1 MQADGTV
8 LIDTEIDTS
17 GMKPGTKEVEAAVR
31 RMANGIDDLGKKSEI
46 AVQKQAAAF
55 AKLNNQFAAQEQ
67 KVKKLR
73 EELETYAET
82 RVPTQNYIDLYK
94 QIDEATKKL
103 VNLTARQEKFLNTGG
118 KTNSNAYKKMQY
130 DIDRLRETLK
140 DLNEEKNDLVKSGGA
155 FTFGKDTD
163 KFSQMSDKYAAEAE
177 KLKQMNES
185 LGTSYSRVKNEF
197 DEYKKRLLGVND
209 ASKKATKSTKKL
221 GNQMDKSKKSTKK
234 LGNQMDKSK
243 KPAKKFGDALAGVV
257 RRLVLFRLLRSAIS
271 AAFRSAKE
279 GFQDLAQYS
288 PATNAAISMLLSQ
301 MTQLKNTFA
310 TAFSPILEA
319 AAPALS
325 KFISLIIQAV
335 NWTAQLAAALTGKDT
350 YVKATEVEEDYGAA
364 LKDSNKE
371 LQKKDKL
378 NKKILFSFDQLIQ
391 AQKDSDSSSNSYVG
405 PTPDQMFKTEEVSN
419 NVKLQA
425 DAIKKNL
432 AGIFDPLKKSWE
444 ENGPVVTAAVKEAFG
459 AIKQL
464 ASDVAASFIQV
475 WNTEGYGKKITDD
488 LLITVANLALTV
500 AGLVTQFDKAWVSGD
515 MGTNIIRNLCDIIL
529 IFTGFLREASESI
542 KNWAN
547 DLDFTPLLTSF
558 NSILSA
564 IKPIAK
570 TVTDVLLALLNKAL
584 LPIAKWAVEQ
594 AIPATFDLIAAA
606 LEALN
611 AVIQGLKPFATWL
624 WDDFLQPLGEWTGQV
639 IINALKKITDLLKT
653 FSDWIT
659 DNKEAIEWI
668 TVAVIAF
675 FAAWKWIQFVNGA
688 LKMIDTLSALSKAL
702 GMVDYEMGLIAVSIG
717 AIIAVAYELYKNWD
731 KMTPGE
737 QVSSGLLALAMAAGV
752 LAVAL
757 GAISGPLGAGVIAAS
772 LVAGVAAAKIAIDAG
787 KRTVESQ
794 STTRGS
800 HGGGSR
806 AYSAYQT
813 PAVAASYSMPRL
825 ATGTVVPPRAGE
837 FAAILGD
844 NKHETEV
851 VSPLSTMKQA
861 LKEALEET
869 GMSGNR
875 DIHIDLVLNDQKFAS
890 AVYKANNQEKQRVGV
905 RMVTQNG

>member
-55 AKLNNQFAAQEQ
+55 AKLNNQYAAQEQ

-73 EELETYAET
+73 EELESYAET
-82 RVPTQNYIDLYK
+82 KIPTQEYLEIQT
-94 QIDEATKKL
+94 QIEKTEQKL
-103 VNLTARQEKFLNTGG
+103 SSLTERQQKFLDTGG
-118 KTNSNAYKKMQY
+118 KSNSSAYKKMQY
-130 DIDRLRETLK
+130 DIDQLTNTLKYAQGELK
-140 DLNEEKNDLVKSGGA
+140 DLEDSGSA
-155 FTFGKDTD
+155 FTLGKDTD
-163 KFSQMSDKYAAEAE
+163 KFAKMSDKYATEAE

-185 LGTSYSRVKNEF
+185 LGASYSRVKNEF
-197 DEYKKRLLGVND
+197 DEYKKRLLGVDD
-209 ASKKATKSTKKL
+209 ASKKAA
-221 GNQMDKSKKSTKK
+221 KSTKK

-243 KPAKKFGDALAGVV
+243 KPAKKFGDALSGVV
-257 RRLVLFRLLRSAIS
+257 RRMVLFRLLRSAIS
-271 AAFRSAKE
+271 TAFRSAKE
-279 GFQDLAQYS
+279 GMENLAQYS
-288 PATNAAISMLLSQ
+288 PAANVAISMLLSQ
-301 MTQLKNTFA
+301 MTQLKNAFA

-325 KFISLIIQAV
+325 KFIGLIIQAV

-350 YVKATEVEEDYGAA
+350 YVKATAVEEDYGAA

-432 AGIFDPLKKSWE
+432 EGIFDPLKKSWE
-444 ENGPVVTAAVKEAFG
+444 ENGPVVTEAVKTAFG

-464 ASDVAASFIQV
+464 AGDVSASFMQV
-475 WNTEGYGKKITDD
+475 WNTEGYGKRITDD

-500 AGLVTQFDKAWVSGD
+500 AGLVTQFDRAWVSGD
-515 MGTNIIRNLCDIIL
+515 AGTNIIRNLCDILL

-558 NSILSA
+558 NAILSA

-570 TVTDVLLALLNKAL
+570 TVTDALLALLNKAL

-594 AIPATFDLIAAA
+594 AIPAVFDLIAAA
-606 LEALN
+606 LESLGAIID
-611 AVIQGLKPFATWL
+611 ALKPYAIWL
-624 WDDFLQPLGEWTGQV
+624 WDDFLQPVGKWTGEV
-639 IINALKKITDLLKT
+639 IISALKQITTWLKK
-653 FSDWIT
+653 FSDWISQNSGVVENMT
-659 DNKEAIEWI
+659 QVI
-668 TVAVIAF
+668 IAF
-675 FAAWKWIQFVNGA
+675 FAAWAFVKFVTGITELIA
-688 LKMIDTLSALSKAL
+688 SIGRFAKAL
-702 GMVDYEMGLIAVSIG
+702 IVLMSTGIGPVVIALGSIITLIGTLAR
-717 AIIAVAYELYKNWD
+717 NWD
-731 KMTPGE
+731 KMTPKE
-737 QVSSGLLALAMAAGV
+737 KVISGILALAAAVGV
-752 LAVAL
+752 LAVAM
-757 GAISGPLGAGVIAAS
+757 GAVAGGVGAVVVAGSIA
-772 LVAGVAAAKIAIDAG
+772 AGVASALIAINAG
-787 KRTVESQ
+787 KRAS
-794 STTRGS
+794 SSYGS
-800 HGGGSR
+800 SGGGGYSR
-806 AYSAYQT
+806 YSAYQT

-844 NKHETEV
+844 NKRETEV

-869 GMSGNR
+869 GMNGGNR

-890 AVYKANNQEKQRVGV
+890 AVYKANNQERQRVGV

>member
-55 AKLNNQFAAQEQ
+55 AKLNNQYAAQEQ

-73 EELETYAET
+73 EELEAYAET
-82 RVPTQNYIDLYK
+82 KIPTQEYLEVQA
-94 QIDEATKKL
+94 QIEKTEQKL
-103 VNLTARQEKFLNTGG
+103 SALTERQEKFLDTGG
-118 KTNSNAYKKMQY
+118 KSNSSAYKKMQY
-130 DIDRLRETLK
+130 DIDQLTNTLK
-140 DLNEEKNDLVKSGGA
+140 YAQGELKDMEDSGSA
-155 FTFGKDTD
+155 FTLGKDTD
-163 KFSQMSDKYAAEAE
+163 KFAKMSDKYATEVE

-185 LGTSYSRVKNEF
+185 LGASYSRVKNEF
-197 DEYKKRLLGVND
+197 DEYKKRLLGVDD
-209 ASKKATKSTKKL
+209 ASKKAA
-221 GNQMDKSKKSTKK
+221 KSTKK

-243 KPAKKFGDALAGVV
+243 KPAKKFGDALSGVV
-257 RRLVLFRLLRSAIS
+257 RRMVLFRLLRSAIS
-271 AAFRSAKE
+271 TAFRSAKE
-279 GFQDLAQYS
+279 GMENLAQYS
-288 PATNAAISMLLSQ
+288 PAANVAISMLLSQ
-301 MTQLKNTFA
+301 MTQLKNAFA

-325 KFISLIIQAV
+325 KFIGLIIQAV

-350 YVKATEVEEDYGAA
+350 YVKATAVEEDYGAA

-391 AQKDSDSSSNSYVG
+391 SQKDSDSSSNSYVG

-432 AGIFDPLKKSWE
+432 EGIFDPLKKSWE
-444 ENGPVVTAAVKEAFG
+444 ENGPVVTEAVKTAFG

-464 ASDVAASFIQV
+464 AGDVSASFMQV
-475 WNTEGYGKKITDD
+475 WNTEGYGKRITDD

-500 AGLVTQFDKAWVSGD
+500 AGLVTQFDRAWVSGD
-515 MGTNIIRNLCDIIL
+515 AGTNIIRNLCDILL

-558 NSILSA
+558 NAILSA

-570 TVTDVLLALLNKAL
+570 TVTDALLALLNKAL

-594 AIPATFDLIAAA
+594 AIPAVFDLIAAA
-606 LEALN
+606 LESLGAIID
-611 AVIQGLKPFATWL
+611 ALKPYAIWL
-624 WDDFLQPLGEWTGQV
+624 WDDFLQPVGKWTGEV
-639 IINALKKITDLLKT
+639 IISALKQITTWLKK
-653 FSDWIT
+653 FSDWISQ
-659 DNKEAIEWI
+659 NSGVVENI
-668 TVAVIAF
+668 TQVIIAF
-675 FAAWKWIQFVNGA
+675 FAAWAFVKIVTGITELIA
-688 LKMIDTLSALSKAL
+688 SIGRFAKAL
-702 GMVDYEMGLIAVSIG
+702 IVLMSTGIGPVVIALGSIITLIGTLAR
-717 AIIAVAYELYKNWD
+717 NWD
-731 KMTPGE
+731 KMTPKE
-737 QVSSGLLALAMAAGV
+737 KVISGILALAAAVGV
-752 LAVAL
+752 LAVAM
-757 GAISGPLGAGVIAAS
+757 GAVAGGVGAVVVAGSIA
-772 LVAGVAAAKIAIDAG
+772 AGVASALIAINAG
-787 KRTVESQ
+787 KRAS
-794 STTRGS
+794 SSYGS
-800 HGGGSR
+800 SGGGGYSR
-806 AYSAYQT
+806 YSAYQT

-844 NKHETEV
+844 NKRETEV

-869 GMSGNR
+869 GMNGGNR

-890 AVYKANNQEKQRVGV
+890 AVYKANNQERQRVGV

>member
-55 AKLNNQFAAQEQ
+55 AKLNNQYAAQEQ

-73 EELETYAET
+73 EELEAYAET
-82 RVPTQNYIDLYK
+82 KIPTQEYLEIQT
-94 QIDEATKKL
+94 QIEKTEQKL
-103 VNLTARQEKFLNTGG
+103 SALTERQEKFLDTGG
-118 KTNSNAYKKMQY
+118 KSNSSAYKKMQY
-130 DIDRLRETLK
+130 DIDQLTNTLKYAQGELK
-140 DLNEEKNDLVKSGGA
+140 DLEDSGSA
-155 FTFGKDTD
+155 FTLGKDTD
-163 KFSQMSDKYAAEAE
+163 KFAKMSDKYAAETE

-185 LGTSYSRVKNEF
+185 LGASYSRVKNEF
-197 DEYKKRLLGVND
+197 DEYKKRLLGVNS
-209 ASKKATKSTKKL
+209 ATKKTAKSTKSLNSQLKKGSKSAKNF
-221 GNQMDKSKKSTKK
+221 GN
-234 LGNQMDKSK
+234 
-243 KPAKKFGDALAGVV
+243 ALTGFF
-257 RRLVLFRLLRSAIS
+257 RRFILLRLIRSAV
-271 AAFRSAKE
+271 AAVFRSLKE
-279 GFQDLAQYS
+279 GFQNLVQYS
-288 PATNAAISMLLSQ
+288 PATNAAASMLLSSL
-301 MTQLKNTFA
+301 TQLKNAFA

-325 KFISLIIQAV
+325 KFIGLIIQAV

-350 YVKATEVEEDYGAA
+350 YVKATAVEEDYGAA

-391 AQKDSDSSSNSYVG
+391 AQKDSDSSSNTYVG

-432 AGIFDPLKKSWE
+432 EGLFDPLKKSWE
-444 ENGPVVTAAVKEAFG
+444 ENGPVVTEAVKTAFG

-464 ASDVAASFIQV
+464 ASDVSASFMQV
-475 WNTEGYGKKITDD
+475 WNTEGYGKRITDN
-488 LLITVANLALTV
+488 LLVTVANLALTV
-500 AGLVTQFDKAWVSGD
+500 AGLVTQFDRAWVSGD
-515 MGTNIIRNLCDIIL
+515 TGTNIIRNLCDIIL
-529 IFTGFLREASESI
+529 IFTGFLRDASESI

-558 NSILSA
+558 NAILSA

-570 TVTDVLLALLNKAL
+570 TVTDALLALLNKAL

-594 AIPATFDLIAAA
+594 AIPAVFDLIAAA
-606 LEALN
+606 LEALG
-611 AVIQGLKPFATWL
+611 AIIDALKPYAIWL
-624 WDDFLQPLGEWTGQV
+624 WDDFLQPVGKWTGEVIISALKQITTWLKKFSEWISQNSGVVENMTQV
-639 IINALKKITDLLKT
+639 IIAFFTAWAFVKFVTGIAELITSIGRFAKALIVLMSTGI
-653 FSDWIT
+653 SP
-659 DNKEAIEWI
+659 
-668 TVAVIAF
+668 VVIALGS
-675 FAAWKWIQFVNGA
+675 I
-688 LKMIDTLSALSKAL
+688 ITL
-702 GMVDYEMGLIAVSIG
+702 IG
-717 AIIAVAYELYKNWD
+717 TLARNWD
-731 KMTPGE
+731 KMTPKE
-737 QVSSGLLALAMAAGV
+737 KVISGILALAAAVGV
-752 LAVAL
+752 LAVAM
-757 GAISGPLGAGVIAAS
+757 GAVAGGVGAVVVAGSIA
-772 LVAGVAAAKIAIDAG
+772 AGVASALIAINAG
-787 KRTVESQ
+787 KRAS
-794 STTRGS
+794 SSYGS
-800 HGGGSR
+800 YGGGSYSR
-806 AYSAYQT
+806 YSAYQT

-869 GMSGNR
+869 GMSGGNR

-890 AVYKANNQEKQRVGV
+890 AVYKANNQERQRVGV

>member
-8 LIDTEIDTS
+8 IIDTEIDTS

-55 AKLNNQFAAQEQ
+55 AKLNTQYAAQEQ

-73 EELETYAET
+73 EELEAYAET
-82 RVPTQNYIDLYK
+82 KIPTQEYLEIQA
-94 QIDEATKKL
+94 QIEKTEQKL
-103 VNLTARQEKFLNTGG
+103 SALTERQQKFLDTGG
-118 KTNSNAYKKMQY
+118 KSNSSAYKKMQY
-130 DIDRLRETLK
+130 DIDQLTNTLKYAQGELK
-140 DLNEEKNDLVKSGGA
+140 DLEDSGSA
-155 FTFGKDTD
+155 FTLGKDTD
-163 KFSQMSDKYAAEAE
+163 KFSKMSDKYATEAE

-185 LGTSYSRVKNEF
+185 LGASYSRVKNEF
-197 DEYKKRLLGVND
+197 DEYKKRLLGVDD
-209 ASKKATKSTKKL
+209 ASKKAA
-221 GNQMDKSKKSTKK
+221 KSTKK

-243 KPAKKFGDALAGVV
+243 KPAKKFGDALSGVV
-257 RRLVLFRLLRSAIS
+257 RRMVLFRLLRSAIS

-279 GFQDLAQYS
+279 GMENLAQYS
-288 PATNAAISMLLSQ
+288 PAANVAISMLLSQ
-301 MTQLKNTFA
+301 MTQLKNAFA

-319 AAPALS
+319 AVPALS
-325 KFISLIIQAV
+325 KLIGLIIQAV

-350 YVKATEVEEDYGAA
+350 YVKATAVEEDYGAA

-391 AQKDSDSSSNSYVG
+391 AQKDSDSSNNTYVG

-432 AGIFDPLKKSWE
+432 EGLFDPLKKSWE
-444 ENGPVVTAAVKEAFG
+444 ENGPVVTEAVKTAFG

-464 ASDVAASFIQV
+464 AGDVSASFMQV
-475 WNTEGYGKKITDD
+475 WNTEGYGKRITDD
-488 LLITVANLALTV
+488 LLITVANLVLTV
-500 AGLVTQFDKAWVSGD
+500 AVLVTQFDRAWVSGD
-515 MGTNIIRNLCDIIL
+515 TGTSIIRNLCDILL

-558 NSILSA
+558 NAILSA

-570 TVTDVLLALLNKAL
+570 TVTDALLALLNKAL

-594 AIPATFDLIAAA
+594 AIPAVFNLIAAA
-606 LEALN
+606 LEALG
-611 AVIQGLKPFATWL
+611 AIIDALKPYAIWL
-624 WDDFLQPLGEWTGQV
+624 WDDFLQPVGKWTGEV
-639 IINALKKITDLLKT
+639 IISALKQITTWLKK
-653 FSDWIT
+653 FSDWISQNSGVVENMT
-659 DNKEAIEWI
+659 QVI
-668 TVAVIAF
+668 IAF
-675 FAAWKWIQFVNGA
+675 FAAWAFVKFVTGITELIA
-688 LKMIDTLSALSKAL
+688 SIGRFAKAL
-702 GMVDYEMGLIAVSIG
+702 IVLMSTGIGPVVIALGSIITLIGTLAR
-717 AIIAVAYELYKNWD
+717 NWD
-731 KMTPGE
+731 KMTPKE
-737 QVSSGLLALAMAAGV
+737 KVISGILALAAAVGV
-752 LAVAL
+752 LAVAM
-757 GAISGPLGAGVIAAS
+757 GAVAGGVGAVVVAGSIA
-772 LVAGVAAAKIAIDAG
+772 AGVASALIAINAG
-787 KRTVESQ
+787 KRAS
-794 STTRGS
+794 SSYGS
-800 HGGGSR
+800 YGGGSYSR
-806 AYSAYQT
+806 YSAYQT

-869 GMSGNR
+869 GGMNGNR

-890 AVYKANNQEKQRVGV
+890 AVYKANNQERQRVGV

>member
-55 AKLNNQFAAQEQ
+55 AKLNNQYAAQEQ

-73 EELETYAET
+73 EELESYAET
-82 RVPTQNYIDLYK
+82 KIPTQEYLEIQA
-94 QIDEATKKL
+94 QIEKTEQKL
-103 VNLTARQEKFLNTGG
+103 SALTERQQKFLDTGG
-118 KTNSNAYKKMQY
+118 KSNSSAYKKMQY
-130 DIDRLRETLK
+130 DIDQLTNTLKYAQGELK
-140 DLNEEKNDLVKSGGA
+140 DLEDSGSA
-155 FTFGKDTD
+155 FTLGKDTD
-163 KFSQMSDKYAAEAE
+163 KFAKMSDKYATEAE

-185 LGTSYSRVKNEF
+185 LGASYSRVKNEF
-197 DEYKKRLLGVND
+197 DEYKKRLLGVDD
-209 ASKKATKSTKKL
+209 ASKKAA
-221 GNQMDKSKKSTKK
+221 KSTKK

-243 KPAKKFGDALAGVV
+243 KPAKKFGDALSGVV
-257 RRLVLFRLLRSAIS
+257 RRMVLFRLLRSAIS
-271 AAFRSAKE
+271 TAFRSAKE
-279 GFQDLAQYS
+279 GMENLAQYS
-288 PATNAAISMLLSQ
+288 PAANVAISMLLSQ
-301 MTQLKNTFA
+301 MTQLKNAFA

-325 KFISLIIQAV
+325 KFIGLIIQAV

-350 YVKATEVEEDYGAA
+350 YVKATAVEEDYGAA

-432 AGIFDPLKKSWE
+432 EGIFDPLKKSWE
-444 ENGPVVTAAVKEAFG
+444 ENGPVVTEAVKTAFG

-464 ASDVAASFIQV
+464 AGDVSASFMQV
-475 WNTEGYGKKITDD
+475 WNTEGYGKRITDD

-500 AGLVTQFDKAWVSGD
+500 AGLVTQFDRAWVSGD
-515 MGTNIIRNLCDIIL
+515 AGTNIIRNLCDILL

-558 NSILSA
+558 NAILSA

-570 TVTDVLLALLNKAL
+570 TVTDALLALLNKAL

-594 AIPATFDLIAAA
+594 AIPAVFDLIAAA
-606 LEALN
+606 LESLGAIID
-611 AVIQGLKPFATWL
+611 ALKPYAIWL
-624 WDDFLQPLGEWTGQV
+624 WDDFLQPVGKWTGEV
-639 IINALKKITDLLKT
+639 IISALKQITTWLKK
-653 FSDWIT
+653 FSDWISQNSGVVENMT
-659 DNKEAIEWI
+659 QVI
-668 TVAVIAF
+668 IAF
-675 FAAWKWIQFVNGA
+675 FAAWAFVKFVTGITELIA
-688 LKMIDTLSALSKAL
+688 SIGRFAKAL
-702 GMVDYEMGLIAVSIG
+702 IVLMSTGIGPVVIALGSIITLIGTLAR
-717 AIIAVAYELYKNWD
+717 NWD
-731 KMTPGE
+731 KMTPKE
-737 QVSSGLLALAMAAGV
+737 KVISGILALAAAVGV
-752 LAVAL
+752 LAVAM
-757 GAISGPLGAGVIAAS
+757 GAVAGGVGAVVVAGSIA
-772 LVAGVAAAKIAIDAG
+772 AGVASALIAINAG
-787 KRTVESQ
+787 KRAS
-794 STTRGS
+794 SSYGS
-800 HGGGSR
+800 SGGGGYSR
-806 AYSAYQT
+806 YSAYQT

-844 NKHETEV
+844 NKRETEV

-869 GMSGNR
+869 GMNGGNR

-890 AVYKANNQEKQRVGV
+890 AVYKANNQERQRVGV

>member
-55 AKLNNQFAAQEQ
+55 AKLNTQYAAQEQ

-73 EELETYAET
+73 EELEAYAET
-82 RVPTQNYIDLYK
+82 KIPTQEYLEIQT
-94 QIDEATKKL
+94 QIEKTEQKL
-103 VNLTARQEKFLNTGG
+103 SALTERQEKFLDTGG
-118 KTNSNAYKKMQY
+118 KSNSSAYKKMQY
-130 DIDRLRETLK
+130 DIDQLTNTLKYAQGELK
-140 DLNEEKNDLVKSGGA
+140 DLEDSGSA

-163 KFSQMSDKYAAEAE
+163 KFAKMSDKYATEAE

-185 LGTSYSRVKNEF
+185 LGASYSRVKNEF
-197 DEYKKRLLGVND
+197 DEYKKRLLGVDD
-209 ASKKATKSTKKL
+209 ASKKAA
-221 GNQMDKSKKSTKK
+221 KSTKK

-243 KPAKKFGDALAGVV
+243 KPAKKFGDALSGVI
-257 RRLVLFRLLRSAIS
+257 RRMVLFRLLSSAIS
-271 AAFRSAKE
+271 ATFRSAKE
-279 GFQDLAQYS
+279 GMENLAQYS
-288 PATNAAISMLLSQ
+288 PAANVAISMLLSQ
-301 MTQLKNTFA
+301 MTQLKNAFA

-325 KFISLIIQAV
+325 KLIGLIIQAV

-350 YVKATEVEEDYGAA
+350 YVKATAVEEDYGAA

-432 AGIFDPLKKSWE
+432 EGIFDPLKKSWE
-444 ENGPVVTAAVKEAFG
+444 ENGPVVTEAVKTAFG

-464 ASDVAASFIQV
+464 AGDVSASFMQV
-475 WNTEGYGKKITDD
+475 WNTEGYGKRITDD

-500 AGLVTQFDKAWVSGD
+500 AGLVTQFDRAWVSGD
-515 MGTNIIRNLCDIIL
+515 TGTNIIRNLCDILL
-529 IFTGFLREASESI
+529 IFTVFLREASESI

-558 NSILSA
+558 NAILSA

-570 TVTDVLLALLNKAL
+570 TVTDALLALLNKAL

-594 AIPATFDLIAAA
+594 SIPATFDLIAAA

-611 AVIQGLKPFATWL
+611 AIIDALKPNAVWL
-624 WDDFLQPLGEWTGQV
+624 WKDFIEPIGKWTGKI
-639 IINALKKITDLLKT
+639 IINALKQITEWLKK
-653 FSDWIT
+653 FSDWINE
-659 DNKEAIEWI
+659 NKTVVEGF
-668 TVAVIAF
+668 TVAIIAF
-675 FAAWKWIQFVNGA
+675 FAAWEWIRFVNGA
-688 LKMIDTLSALSKAL
+688 VKMIDKLSLLIKTLDGLNL
-702 GMVDYEMGLIAVSIG
+702 EMGLIALAVGS
-717 AIIAVAYELYKNWD
+717 IIAIAIELYKNWD
-731 KMTPGE
+731 KMTPTE
-737 QVSSGLLALAMAAGV
+737 QVISGILALAAAAGV

-757 GAISGPLGAGVIAAS
+757 GAVSGPLGAGVVAAS
-772 LVAGVAAAKIAIDAG
+772 IIAGITAAKMAINAG
-787 KRTVESQ
+787 KRSY
-794 STTRGS
+794 SSYGS
-800 HGGGSR
+800 YGGGSYSR
-806 AYSAYQT
+806 YSAYQT

-844 NKHETEV
+844 NKRETEV

-869 GMSGNR
+869 GMSGGNR

-890 AVYKANNQEKQRVGV
+890 AVYKANNQERQRVGV

>member
-55 AKLNNQFAAQEQ
+55 AKLNTQYAAQEQ

-73 EELETYAET
+73 EELEAYAET
-82 RVPTQNYIDLYK
+82 KIPTQEYLEIQT
-94 QIDEATKKL
+94 QIEKTEQKL
-103 VNLTARQEKFLNTGG
+103 SALTERQEKFLDTGG
-118 KTNSNAYKKMQY
+118 KSNSSAYKKMQY
-130 DIDRLRETLK
+130 DIDQLTNTLKYAQGELK
-140 DLNEEKNDLVKSGGA
+140 DLEDSGSA
-155 FTFGKDTD
+155 FTLGKDTD
-163 KFSQMSDKYAAEAE
+163 KFAKMSDKYATEAE

-185 LGTSYSRVKNEF
+185 LGALYSRVKNEF
-197 DEYKKRLLGVND
+197 DEYKKRLLGVDD
-209 ASKKATKSTKKL
+209 ASKKAA
-221 GNQMDKSKKSTKK
+221 KSTKK

-243 KPAKKFGDALAGVV
+243 KPAKKFGDALSGVV
-257 RRLVLFRLLRSAIS
+257 RRMVLFRLLRSAIS

-279 GFQDLAQYS
+279 GMENLAQYS
-288 PATNAAISMLLSQ
+288 PAANVAISMLLSQ
-301 MTQLKNTFA
+301 MTQLKNAFA

-325 KFISLIIQAV
+325 KFIGLIIQAV

-350 YVKATEVEEDYGAA
+350 YVKATAVEEDYGAA

-432 AGIFDPLKKSWE
+432 EGLFDPLKKSWE
-444 ENGPVVTAAVKEAFG
+444 ENGPVVTEAVKTAFG

-464 ASDVAASFIQV
+464 AGDVSASFMQV
-475 WNTEGYGKKITDD
+475 WNTEGYGKRITDD
-488 LLITVANLALTV
+488 LLITVANLVLTV
-500 AGLVTQFDKAWVSGD
+500 AGLVTQFDRAWVSGD
-515 MGTNIIRNLCDIIL
+515 TGTSIIRNLCDILL

-558 NSILSA
+558 NAILSA

-570 TVTDVLLALLNKAL
+570 TVTDALLALLNKAL

-594 AIPATFDLIAAA
+594 SIPAVFDLIAAA
-606 LEALN
+606 LEALG
-611 AVIQGLKPFATWL
+611 AIIDALKPYAIWL
-624 WDDFLQPLGEWTGQV
+624 WDDFLQPVGKWTGEV
-639 IINALKKITDLLKT
+639 IISALKQITTWLKK
-653 FSDWIT
+653 FSDWISQNSGVVENMT
-659 DNKEAIEWI
+659 QVI
-668 TVAVIAF
+668 IAF
-675 FAAWKWIQFVNGA
+675 FAAWAFVKFVTGITELIA
-688 LKMIDTLSALSKAL
+688 SIGRFAKAL
-702 GMVDYEMGLIAVSIG
+702 IVLMSTGIGPVVIALGSIITLIGTLAR
-717 AIIAVAYELYKNWD
+717 NWD
-731 KMTPGE
+731 KMTPKE
-737 QVSSGLLALAMAAGV
+737 KVISGILALAAAVGV
-752 LAVAL
+752 LAVAM
-757 GAISGPLGAGVIAAS
+757 GAVAGGVGAVVVAGSIA
-772 LVAGVAAAKIAIDAG
+772 AGVASALIAINAG
-787 KRTVESQ
+787 KRAS
-794 STTRGS
+794 SSYGS
-800 HGGGSR
+800 YGGGSYSR
-806 AYSAYQT
+806 YSAYQT

-844 NKHETEV
+844 NKRETEV

-869 GMSGNR
+869 GMSGGNR

-890 AVYKANNQEKQRVGV
+890 AVYKANNQERQRVGV

>member
-55 AKLNNQFAAQEQ
+55 AKLNNQYAAQEQ

-73 EELETYAET
+73 EELESYAET
-82 RVPTQNYIDLYK
+82 KIPTQEYLEIQA
-94 QIDEATKKL
+94 QIEKTEQKL
-103 VNLTARQEKFLNTGG
+103 SALTERQQKFLDTGG
-118 KTNSNAYKKMQY
+118 KSNSSAYKKMQY
-130 DIDRLRETLK
+130 DIDQLTNTLKYAQGELK
-140 DLNEEKNDLVKSGGA
+140 DLEDSGSA
-155 FTFGKDTD
+155 FTLGKDTD
-163 KFSQMSDKYAAEAE
+163 KFAKMSDKYATEAE

-185 LGTSYSRVKNEF
+185 LGASYSRVKNEF
-197 DEYKKRLLGVND
+197 DEYKKRLLGVDD
-209 ASKKATKSTKKL
+209 ASKKAA
-221 GNQMDKSKKSTKK
+221 KSTKK

-243 KPAKKFGDALAGVV
+243 KPAKKFGDALSGVV
-257 RRLVLFRLLRSAIS
+257 RRMVLFRLLRSAIS

-279 GFQDLAQYS
+279 GMENLAQYS
-288 PATNAAISMLLSQ
+288 PAANVAISMLLSQ
-301 MTQLKNTFA
+301 MTQLKNAFA

-325 KFISLIIQAV
+325 KFIGLIIQAV

-350 YVKATEVEEDYGAA
+350 YVKATAVEEDYGAA

-405 PTPDQMFKTEEVSN
+405 PTPDQMFKTEAVSN

-432 AGIFDPLKKSWE
+432 EGLFDPLKKSWE
-444 ENGPVVTAAVKEAFG
+444 ENGPVVTEAVKTAFG

-464 ASDVAASFIQV
+464 ASDVSASFMQV
-475 WNTEGYGKKITDD
+475 WNTEGYGKRITDD

-500 AGLVTQFDKAWVSGD
+500 AGLVTQFDMAWVSGD
-515 MGTNIIRNLCDIIL
+515 TGTNIIRNLCDIIL
-529 IFTGFLREASESI
+529 IFTGFLRDASESI

-570 TVTDVLLALLNKAL
+570 TVTDALLALLNKAL

-594 AIPATFDLIAAA
+594 SIPAVFDLIAAA

-611 AVIQGLKPFATWL
+611 AIIDALKPNAVWL
-624 WDDFLQPLGEWTGQV
+624 WKDFIEPIGKWTGKI
-639 IINALKKITDLLKT
+639 IINALKQITEWLKK
-653 FSDWIT
+653 FSDWINE
-659 DNKEAIEWI
+659 NKTVVEGF
-668 TVAVIAF
+668 TVAIIAF
-675 FAAWKWIQFVNGA
+675 FAAWEWIRFVNGA
-688 LKMIDTLSALSKAL
+688 VKMIDKLSLLIKTLDGLNL
-702 GMVDYEMGLIAVSIG
+702 EMGLIALAVGS
-717 AIIAVAYELYKNWD
+717 IIAIAIELYKNWD
-731 KMTPGE
+731 KMTPTE
-737 QVSSGLLALAMAAGV
+737 QVISGILALAAAAGV

-757 GAISGPLGAGVIAAS
+757 GAVSGPLGAGVVAAS
-772 LVAGVAAAKIAIDAG
+772 IIAGITAAKMAINAG
-787 KRTVESQ
+787 KRSY
-794 STTRGS
+794 SSYGS
-800 HGGGSR
+800 SGGGGYSR
-806 AYSAYQT
+806 YSAYQT

-844 NKHETEV
+844 NKRETEV

-869 GMSGNR
+869 GMSGGNR

-890 AVYKANNQEKQRVGV
+890 AVYKANNQERQRVGV

>member
-55 AKLNNQFAAQEQ
+55 AKLNTQYAAQEQ

-73 EELETYAET
+73 EELEAYAET
-82 RVPTQNYIDLYK
+82 KIPTQEYLEIQT
-94 QIDEATKKL
+94 QIEKTEQKL
-103 VNLTARQEKFLNTGG
+103 SALVDRQQKFLDTGG
-118 KTNSNAYKKMQY
+118 KSNSSAYKKMQY
-130 DIDRLRETLK
+130 DIDQLTNTLKYAQGELK
-140 DLNEEKNDLVKSGGA
+140 DLEDSGSA
-155 FTFGKDTD
+155 FTLGKDTD
-163 KFSQMSDKYAAEAE
+163 KFAKMSDKYATEAE

-185 LGTSYSRVKNEF
+185 LGASYSRVKNEF
-197 DEYKKRLLGVND
+197 DEYKKRLLGVDD

-221 GNQMDKSKKSTKK
+221 GNQMDKSKKT
-234 LGNQMDKSK
+234 
-243 KPAKKFGDALAGVV
+243 AKKFGDAMSGVV
-257 RRLVLFRLLRSAIS
+257 RRMVLFRLLSSVIS

-279 GFQDLAQYS
+279 GMENLAQYS
-288 PATNAAISMLLSQ
+288 PAANVAISMLLSQ
-301 MTQLKNTFA
+301 MTQLKNAFA

-319 AAPALS
+319 VAPALS
-325 KFISLIIQAV
+325 KFIGLIIQAV

-350 YVKATEVEEDYGAA
+350 YVKATAVEEDYGAA

-391 AQKDSDSSSNSYVG
+391 AQKDSDSSNSTYVG

-432 AGIFDPLKKSWE
+432 DGLFDPLKKSWE
-444 ENGPVVTAAVKEAFG
+444 ENGPVVTEAVKTAFG

-464 ASDVAASFIQV
+464 ASDVSASFMQV
-475 WNTEGYGKKITDD
+475 WNTEGYGKRITDD
-488 LLITVANLALTV
+488 LLITVANLVLTV
-500 AGLVTQFDKAWVSGD
+500 AGLVTQFDLAWVSGD
-515 MGTNIIRNLCDIIL
+515 TGTSIIRNLCDILL

-570 TVTDVLLALLNKAL
+570 TVTDALLALLNKAL

-594 AIPATFDLIAAA
+594 SIPAVFDLIAAA
-606 LEALN
+606 LEALG
-611 AVIQGLKPFATWL
+611 AIIDALKPYAIWL
-624 WDDFLQPLGEWTGQV
+624 WDDFLQPVGKWTGEV
-639 IINALKKITDLLKT
+639 IINALKKITEWLKK
-653 FSDWIT
+653 FSDWIGQ
-659 DNKEAIEWI
+659 NKELIENVTLVI
-668 TVAVIAF
+668 IAF
-675 FAAWKWIQFVNGA
+675 FAAWAFVKFVTGIA
-688 LKMIDTLSALSKAL
+688 SIISGIGRFAKAL
-702 GMVDYEMGLIAVSIG
+702 ATLLSGGLSPVTLALGAILSLIAIL
-717 AIIAVAYELYKNWD
+717 ARNWD
-731 KMTPGE
+731 KMTPKE
-737 QVSSGLLALAMAAGV
+737 KVISSILALAAAVGV

-757 GAISGPLGAGVIAAS
+757 GAVTGAAGAMVVAAS
-772 LVAGVAAAKIAIDAG
+772 LAAGIAAATIAVNAG
-787 KRTVESQ
+787 KRAS
-794 STTRGS
+794 SSYGS
-800 HGGGSR
+800 SGGGSYSR
-806 AYSAYQT
+806 YSAYQT

-844 NKHETEV
+844 NKRETEV

-869 GMSGNR
+869 GMSGGNR

-890 AVYKANNQEKQRVGV
+890 AVYKANNQERQRVGV

>member
-55 AKLNNQFAAQEQ
+55 AKLNNQYAAQEQ

-82 RVPTQNYIDLYK
+82 KIPTQEYLEIQT
-94 QIDEATKKL
+94 QIEKTEQKL
-103 VNLTARQEKFLNTGG
+103 SALTERQQKFLDTGG
-118 KTNSNAYKKMQY
+118 KSNSSAYKKMQY
-130 DIDRLRETLK
+130 DIDQLTNTLKYAQGELK
-140 DLNEEKNDLVKSGGA
+140 DLEDSGSA

-163 KFSQMSDKYAAEAE
+163 KFAKMSDKYATEAE

-185 LGTSYSRVKNEF
+185 LGASYSRVKNEF
-197 DEYKKRLLGVND
+197 DEYKKRLLGVDD
-209 ASKKATKSTKKL
+209 ASKKAA
-221 GNQMDKSKKSTKK
+221 KSTKK

-243 KPAKKFGDALAGVV
+243 KPAKKFGDALSGVV
-257 RRLVLFRLLRSAIS
+257 RRMVLFRLLRSAIS

-279 GFQDLAQYS
+279 GMENLAQYS

-301 MTQLKNTFA
+301 MTQLKNAFA

-325 KFISLIIQAV
+325 KFIGLIIQAV

-350 YVKATEVEEDYGAA
+350 YVKATAVEEDYGAA

-432 AGIFDPLKKSWE
+432 EGLFDPLKKSWE
-444 ENGPVVTAAVKEAFG
+444 ENGPVVTEAVKTAFG

-464 ASDVAASFIQV
+464 AGDVSASFMQV
-475 WNTEGYGKKITDD
+475 WNTEGYGKRITDD
-488 LLITVANLALTV
+488 LLITVANLVLTV
-500 AGLVTQFDKAWVSGD
+500 AGLVTQFDRAWVSGD
-515 MGTNIIRNLCDIIL
+515 TGTSIIRNLCDILL

-558 NSILSA
+558 NAILSA

-570 TVTDVLLALLNKAL
+570 TVTDALLALLNKAL

-594 AIPATFDLIAAA
+594 AIPAVFDLIAAA
-606 LEALN
+606 LEALGAIIN
-611 AVIQGLKPFATWL
+611 ALKPYAIWL
-624 WDDFLQPLGEWTGQV
+624 WDDFLQPVGKWTGEV
-639 IINALKKITDLLKT
+639 IISALKQITTWLKK
-653 FSDWIT
+653 FSDWISQ
-659 DNKEAIEWI
+659 NSGVVENMAQVI
-668 TVAVIAF
+668 IAF
-675 FAAWKWIQFVNGA
+675 FAAWAFVKFVTGITEFIA
-688 LKMIDTLSALSKAL
+688 SIGRFAKAL
-702 GMVDYEMGLIAVSIG
+702 IVLMSTGIGPVVIALGSIITLIGTLAR
-717 AIIAVAYELYKNWD
+717 NWD
-731 KMTPGE
+731 KMTPKE
-737 QVSSGLLALAMAAGV
+737 KVISGILALAAAVGV
-752 LAVAL
+752 LAVAM
-757 GAISGPLGAGVIAAS
+757 GAVAGGVGAVVVAGSIA
-772 LVAGVAAAKIAIDAG
+772 AGVASALIAINAG
-787 KRTVESQ
+787 KRAS
-794 STTRGS
+794 SSYGS
-800 HGGGSR
+800 YGGGSYSR
-806 AYSAYQT
+806 YSAYQT

-844 NKHETEV
+844 NKRETEV

-869 GMSGNR
+869 GMSGGNR

-890 AVYKANNQEKQRVGV
+890 AVYKANNQERQRVGV

>member
-55 AKLNNQFAAQEQ
+55 AKLNNQYAAQEQ

-73 EELETYAET
+73 EELEAYAET
-82 RVPTQNYIDLYK
+82 KIPTQEYLEIQA
-94 QIDEATKKL
+94 QIEKTEQKL
-103 VNLTARQEKFLNTGG
+103 SALTDRQEKFLDTGG
-118 KTNSNAYKKMQY
+118 KSNSSAYKKMQY
-130 DIDRLRETLK
+130 DIDQLTNTLKYAQGELK
-140 DLNEEKNDLVKSGGA
+140 DLEDSGSA
-155 FTFGKDTD
+155 FTLGKDTD
-163 KFSQMSDKYAAEAE
+163 KFAKMSDKYATEAE

-185 LGTSYSRVKNEF
+185 LGASYSRVKNEF
-197 DEYKKRLLGVND
+197 DEYKKRLLGVDD
-209 ASKKATKSTKKL
+209 ASKKAA
-221 GNQMDKSKKSTKK
+221 KSTKK

-243 KPAKKFGDALAGVV
+243 KPAKKFGDAMSGVV
-257 RRLVLFRLLRSAIS
+257 RRMVLFRLLSSVIS

-279 GFQDLAQYS
+279 GMENLAQYS
-288 PATNAAISMLLSQ
+288 PAANVAISMLLSQ
-301 MTQLKNTFA
+301 MTQLKNAFA

-319 AAPALS
+319 VAPALS
-325 KFISLIIQAV
+325 KFIGLIIQAV

-350 YVKATEVEEDYGAA
+350 YVKATAVEEDYGAA

-391 AQKDSDSSSNSYVG
+391 AQKDSDSSNNTYVG

-432 AGIFDPLKKSWE
+432 DGLFDPLKKSWE
-444 ENGPVVTAAVKEAFG
+444 ENGPVVTEAVKTAFG

-464 ASDVAASFIQV
+464 ASDVSASFMQV
-475 WNTEGYGKKITDD
+475 WNTEGYGKRITDD
-488 LLITVANLALTV
+488 LLITVANLVLTV
-500 AGLVTQFDKAWVSGD
+500 AVLVTQFDLAWVSGD
-515 MGTNIIRNLCDIIL
+515 TGTSIIRNLCDILL

-570 TVTDVLLALLNKAL
+570 TVTDALLALLNKAL

-594 AIPATFDLIAAA
+594 SIPATFDLIAVA

-611 AVIQGLKPFATWL
+611 AIIDALKPNAVWL
-624 WDDFLQPLGEWTGQV
+624 WKDFIEPIGKWTGKI
-639 IINALKKITDLLKT
+639 IINALKQITEWLKK
-653 FSDWIT
+653 FSDWINE
-659 DNKEAIEWI
+659 NKTVVEGF
-668 TVAVIAF
+668 TVAIIAF
-675 FAAWKWIQFVNGA
+675 FAAWEWIRFVNGA
-688 LKMIDTLSALSKAL
+688 VKMIDKLSLLIKTLDGLNL
-702 GMVDYEMGLIAVSIG
+702 EMGLIALAVGS
-717 AIIAVAYELYKNWD
+717 IIAIAIELYKNWD
-731 KMTPGE
+731 KMTPTE
-737 QVSSGLLALAMAAGV
+737 QVISGILALAAAAGV

-757 GAISGPLGAGVIAAS
+757 GAVSGPLGAGVVAAS
-772 LVAGVAAAKIAIDAG
+772 IIAGITAAKMAINAG
-787 KRTVESQ
+787 KRSY
-794 STTRGS
+794 SSYGS
-800 HGGGSR
+800 SGGGGYSR
-806 AYSAYQT
+806 YSAYQT

-869 GMSGNR
+869 GGMNGNR
-875 DIHIDLVLNDQKFAS
+875 NIHIDLVLNDQKFAS
-890 AVYKANNQEKQRVGV
+890 AVYKANNQERQRVGV

>member
-55 AKLNNQFAAQEQ
+55 AKLNTQYAAQEQ

-73 EELETYAET
+73 EELEAYAET
-82 RVPTQNYIDLYK
+82 KIPTQEYLEIQT
-94 QIDEATKKL
+94 QIEKTEQKL
-103 VNLTARQEKFLNTGG
+103 SALTERQEKFLDTGG
-118 KTNSNAYKKMQY
+118 KSNSSAYKKMQY
-130 DIDRLRETLK
+130 DIDQLTNTLKYAQGELK
-140 DLNEEKNDLVKSGGA
+140 DLEDSGSA

-163 KFSQMSDKYAAEAE
+163 KFAKMSDKYATEAE

-185 LGTSYSRVKNEF
+185 LGASYSRVKNEF
-197 DEYKKRLLGVND
+197 DEYKKRLLGVDD
-209 ASKKATKSTKKL
+209 ASKKAA
-221 GNQMDKSKKSTKK
+221 KSTKK

-243 KPAKKFGDALAGVV
+243 KPAKKFGDALSGVI
-257 RRLVLFRLLRSAIS
+257 RRMVLFRLLSSAIS
-271 AAFRSAKE
+271 ATFRSAKE
-279 GFQDLAQYS
+279 GMENLAQYS
-288 PATNAAISMLLSQ
+288 PAANVAISMLLSQ
-301 MTQLKNTFA
+301 MTQLKNAFA

-325 KFISLIIQAV
+325 KLIGLI
-335 NWTAQLAAALTGKDT
+335 AAALTGKDT
-350 YVKATEVEEDYGAA
+350 YVKATAVEEDYGAA

-432 AGIFDPLKKSWE
+432 EGIFDPLKKSWE
-444 ENGPVVTAAVKEAFG
+444 ENGPVVTEAVKTAFG

-464 ASDVAASFIQV
+464 AGDVSASFMQV
-475 WNTEGYGKKITDD
+475 WNTEGYGKRITDD

-500 AGLVTQFDKAWVSGD
+500 AGLVTQFDRAWVSGD
-515 MGTNIIRNLCDIIL
+515 TGTNIIRNLCDILL

-558 NSILSA
+558 NAILSA

-570 TVTDVLLALLNKAL
+570 TVTDALLALLNKAL

-594 AIPATFDLIAAA
+594 SIPATFDLIAAA

-611 AVIQGLKPFATWL
+611 AIIDALKPNAVWL
-624 WDDFLQPLGEWTGQV
+624 WKDFIEPIGKWTGKI
-639 IINALKKITDLLKT
+639 IINALKQITEWLKK
-653 FSDWIT
+653 FSDWINE
-659 DNKEAIEWI
+659 NKTVVEGF
-668 TVAVIAF
+668 TVAIIAF
-675 FAAWKWIQFVNGA
+675 FAAWEWIRFVNGA
-688 LKMIDTLSALSKAL
+688 VKMIDKLSLLIKTLDGLNL
-702 GMVDYEMGLIAVSIG
+702 EMGLIALAVGS
-717 AIIAVAYELYKNWD
+717 IIAIAIELYKNWD
-731 KMTPGE
+731 KMTPTE
-737 QVSSGLLALAMAAGV
+737 QVISGILALAAAAGV

-757 GAISGPLGAGVIAAS
+757 GAVSGPLGAGVVAAS
-772 LVAGVAAAKIAIDAG
+772 IIAGITAAKMAINAG
-787 KRTVESQ
+787 KRSY
-794 STTRGS
+794 SSYGS
-800 HGGGSR
+800 YGGGSYSR
-806 AYSAYQT
+806 YSAYQT

-844 NKHETEV
+844 NKRETEV

-869 GMSGNR
+869 GMSGGNR

-890 AVYKANNQEKQRVGV
+890 AVYKANNQERQRVGV

>member
-8 LIDTEIDTS
+8 IIDTEIDTS

-55 AKLNNQFAAQEQ
+55 AKLNTQYAAQEQ
-67 KVKKLR
+67 KVKKLQ
-73 EELETYAET
+73 EELEAYAET
-82 RVPTQNYIDLYK
+82 KIPTQEYLEIQT
-94 QIDEATKKL
+94 QIEKTEQKL
-103 VNLTARQEKFLNTGG
+103 SALTERQEKFLDTGG
-118 KTNSNAYKKMQY
+118 KSNSSAYKKMQY
-130 DIDRLRETLK
+130 DIDQLTNTLK
-140 DLNEEKNDLVKSGGA
+140 YAQGELKYLEDSGSA
-155 FTFGKDTD
+155 FTLGKDTD
-163 KFSQMSDKYAAEAE
+163 KFAKMSDKYATEAE

-185 LGTSYSRVKNEF
+185 LGASYSRVKNEF
-197 DEYKKRLLGVND
+197 DEYKKRLLGVDD
-209 ASKKATKSTKKL
+209 ASKKAA
-221 GNQMDKSKKSTKK
+221 KSTKK

-243 KPAKKFGDALAGVV
+243 KPAKKFGDALSGVI
-257 RRLVLFRLLRSAIS
+257 RRMVLFRLLRSAIS

-279 GFQDLAQYS
+279 GMENLAQYS

-301 MTQLKNTFA
+301 MTQLKNAFA

-325 KFISLIIQAV
+325 KFIGLIIQAV

-350 YVKATEVEEDYGAA
+350 YVKATAVEEDYGAA

-432 AGIFDPLKKSWE
+432 EGIFDPLKKSWE
-444 ENGPVVTAAVKEAFG
+444 ENGPVVAEAVKTAFG

-464 ASDVAASFIQV
+464 AGDVSASFMQV
-475 WNTEGYGKKITDD
+475 WNTEGYGKRITDD
-488 LLITVANLALTV
+488 LLITVANLVLTV
-500 AGLVTQFDKAWVSGD
+500 AVLVTQFDRAWVSGD
-515 MGTNIIRNLCDIIL
+515 TGTSIIRNLCDILL

-558 NSILSA
+558 NAILSA

-570 TVTDVLLALLNKAL
+570 TVTDALLALLNKAL

-594 AIPATFDLIAAA
+594 AIPAVFNLIAAA
-606 LEALN
+606 LEALG
-611 AVIQGLKPFATWL
+611 AIIDALKPYAIWL
-624 WDDFLQPLGEWTGQV
+624 WDDFLQPVGKWTGEV
-639 IINALKKITDLLKT
+639 IISALKQITTWLKK
-653 FSDWIT
+653 FSDWISQNSGVVENMT
-659 DNKEAIEWI
+659 QVI
-668 TVAVIAF
+668 IAF
-675 FAAWKWIQFVNGA
+675 FAAWAFVKFVTGITELIA
-688 LKMIDTLSALSKAL
+688 SIGRFAKAL
-702 GMVDYEMGLIAVSIG
+702 IVLMSTGIGPVVIALGSIITLIGTLAR
-717 AIIAVAYELYKNWD
+717 NWD
-731 KMTPGE
+731 KMTPKE
-737 QVSSGLLALAMAAGV
+737 KVISGILALAAAVGV
-752 LAVAL
+752 LAVAM
-757 GAISGPLGAGVIAAS
+757 GAVAGGVGAVVVAGSIA
-772 LVAGVAAAKIAIDAG
+772 AGVASALIAINAG
-787 KRTVESQ
+787 KRAS
-794 STTRGS
+794 SSYGS
-800 HGGGSR
+800 YGGGSYSR
-806 AYSAYQT
+806 YSAYQT

-861 LKEALEET
+861 LKEALKET
-869 GMSGNR
+869 GMSGGNR
-875 DIHIDLVLNDQKFAS
+875 DIHIDLILNDQKFAS
-890 AVYKANNQEKQRVGV
+890 AVYKANNQERQRVGI

>member
-55 AKLNNQFAAQEQ
+55 AKLNTQYAAQEQ

-82 RVPTQNYIDLYK
+82 KIPTQEYLEIQA
-94 QIDEATKKL
+94 QIEKTEQKL
-103 VNLTARQEKFLNTGG
+103 SALTDRQEKFLDTGG
-118 KTNSNAYKKMQY
+118 KSNSSAYKKMQY
-130 DIDRLRETLK
+130 DIDQLTNTLKYAQGELK
-140 DLNEEKNDLVKSGGA
+140 DLEDSGSA
-155 FTFGKDTD
+155 FTLGKDTD
-163 KFSQMSDKYAAEAE
+163 KFAKMSDKYATEAE

-185 LGTSYSRVKNEF
+185 LGASYSRVKNEF
-197 DEYKKRLLGVND
+197 DEYKKRLLGVDD
-209 ASKKATKSTKKL
+209 ASKKAT
-221 GNQMDKSKKSTKK
+221 KSTKK

-243 KPAKKFGDALAGVV
+243 KPAKKFGDAMSGVV
-257 RRLVLFRLLRSAIS
+257 RRMVFFRLLSSAIS

-279 GFQDLAQYS
+279 GMENLAQYS
-288 PATNAAISMLLSQ
+288 PAANVAISMLLSQ
-301 MTQLKNTFA
+301 MTQLKNAFA

-325 KFISLIIQAV
+325 KFIGLIIQAV

-350 YVKATEVEEDYGAA
+350 YVKATAVEEDYGAA

-391 AQKDSDSSSNSYVG
+391 AQKDSDSSNNSYVG

-432 AGIFDPLKKSWE
+432 AGLFDPLKKSWE
-444 ENGPVVTAAVKEAFG
+444 ENGPVVTEAVKTAFG

-464 ASDVAASFIQV
+464 ASDVSASFMQV
-475 WNTEGYGKKITDD
+475 WNTEGYGKRITDD
-488 LLITVANLALTV
+488 LLITVANLVLTV
-500 AGLVTQFDKAWVSGD
+500 AGLVTQFDRAWVSGD
-515 MGTNIIRNLCDIIL
+515 TGTNIIRNLCDILL

-558 NSILSA
+558 NAILSA

-570 TVTDVLLALLNKAL
+570 TVTDALLALLNKAL

-594 AIPATFDLIAAA
+594 AIPAVFDLIAAA
-606 LEALN
+606 LEALG
-611 AVIQGLKPFATWL
+611 AIIDALKPYAIWL
-624 WDDFLQPLGEWTGQV
+624 WDDFLQPVGKWTGEV
-639 IINALKKITDLLKT
+639 IISALKQITTWLKK
-653 FSDWIT
+653 FSDWISQNSGVVENMT
-659 DNKEAIEWI
+659 QVI
-668 TVAVIAF
+668 IAF
-675 FAAWKWIQFVNGA
+675 FAAWAFVKFVTGITELIA
-688 LKMIDTLSALSKAL
+688 SIGRFAKAL
-702 GMVDYEMGLIAVSIG
+702 IVLMSTGIGPVVIALGSIITLIGTLAR
-717 AIIAVAYELYKNWD
+717 NWD
-731 KMTPGE
+731 KMTPKE
-737 QVSSGLLALAMAAGV
+737 KVISGILALAAAVGV
-752 LAVAL
+752 LAVAM
-757 GAISGPLGAGVIAAS
+757 GAVAGGVGAVVVAGSIA
-772 LVAGVAAAKIAIDAG
+772 AGVASALIAINAG
-787 KRTVESQ
+787 KRAS
-794 STTRGS
+794 SSYGS
-800 HGGGSR
+800 YGGGSYSR
-806 AYSAYQT
+806 YSAYQT

-844 NKHETEV
+844 NKRETEV

-869 GMSGNR
+869 GMSGGNR

-890 AVYKANNQEKQRVGV
+890 AVYKANNQERQRVGV

>member
-55 AKLNNQFAAQEQ
+55 AKLNTQYAAQEQ

-73 EELETYAET
+73 EELEAYAET
-82 RVPTQNYIDLYK
+82 KIPTQEYLEIQA
-94 QIDEATKKL
+94 QIEKTEQKL
-103 VNLTARQEKFLNTGG
+103 SALTERQQKFLDTGG
-118 KTNSNAYKKMQY
+118 KSNSSAYKKMQY
-130 DIDRLRETLK
+130 DIDQLTNTLKYAQGELK
-140 DLNEEKNDLVKSGGA
+140 DLEDSGSA
-155 FTFGKDTD
+155 FTLGKDTD
-163 KFSQMSDKYAAEAE
+163 KFSKMSDKYATEAE

-185 LGTSYSRVKNEF
+185 LGASYSRVKNEF
-197 DEYKKRLLGVND
+197 DEYKKRLLGVDD
-209 ASKKATKSTKKL
+209 ASKKAA
-221 GNQMDKSKKSTKK
+221 KSTKK

-243 KPAKKFGDALAGVV
+243 KPAKKFGDALSGVV
-257 RRLVLFRLLRSAIS
+257 RRMVLFRLLRSAIS

-279 GFQDLAQYS
+279 GMENLAQYS

-301 MTQLKNTFA
+301 MTQLKNAFA

-325 KFISLIIQAV
+325 KFIGLIIQAV

-350 YVKATEVEEDYGAA
+350 YVKATAVEEDYGAA

-391 AQKDSDSSSNSYVG
+391 AQKDSDSSNNTYVG
-405 PTPDQMFKTEEVSN
+405 PTPDQMFKTEKVSN

-432 AGIFDPLKKSWE
+432 KGLFDPLKKSWE
-444 ENGPVVTAAVKEAFG
+444 ENGPVVTEAVKTAFG

-464 ASDVAASFIQV
+464 ASDVSASFMQV
-475 WNTEGYGKKITDD
+475 WNTEGYGKRITDD
-488 LLITVANLALTV
+488 LLITVANLVLTV
-500 AGLVTQFDKAWVSGD
+500 AGLVTQFDRAWVSGD
-515 MGTNIIRNLCDIIL
+515 TGTSIIRNLCDILL

-558 NSILSA
+558 NAILSA

-570 TVTDVLLALLNKAL
+570 TVTDALLALLNKAL

-606 LEALN
+606 LEALE
-611 AVIQGLKPFATWL
+611 AIIDALKPYAIWL
-624 WDDFLQPLGEWTGQV
+624 WDDFLQPVGKWTGEV
-639 IINALKKITDLLKT
+639 IISALKQITTWLKK
-653 FSDWIT
+653 FSDWISQNSGVVENMT
-659 DNKEAIEWI
+659 QVI
-668 TVAVIAF
+668 IAF
-675 FAAWKWIQFVNGA
+675 FAAWAFVKFVTGIA
-688 LKMIDTLSALSKAL
+688 ELITSIGRFAKAL
-702 GMVDYEMGLIAVSIG
+702 IVLMSTGISPVVIALGSIITLIGTLAR
-717 AIIAVAYELYKNWD
+717 NWD
-731 KMTPGE
+731 KMTPKE
-737 QVSSGLLALAMAAGV
+737 KVISGILALAAAVGV
-752 LAVAL
+752 LAVAM
-757 GAISGPLGAGVIAAS
+757 GAVAGGVGAVVVAGSIA
-772 LVAGVAAAKIAIDAG
+772 AGVASALIAINAG
-787 KRTVESQ
+787 KRAS
-794 STTRGS
+794 SSYGS
-800 HGGGSR
+800 YGGGSYSR
-806 AYSAYQT
+806 YSAYQT
-813 PAVAASYSMPRL
+813 PTVAASYSMPRL

-844 NKHETEV
+844 NKRETEV

-869 GMSGNR
+869 GMNGGNR

-890 AVYKANNQEKQRVGV
+890 AVYKANNQERQRVGV

>member
-8 LIDTEIDTS
+8 IIDTEIDTS

-55 AKLNNQFAAQEQ
+55 AKLNTQYAAQEQ

-73 EELETYAET
+73 EELEAYAET
-82 RVPTQNYIDLYK
+82 KIPTQEYLEIQA
-94 QIDEATKKL
+94 QIEKTEQKL
-103 VNLTARQEKFLNTGG
+103 SALTERQEKFLDTGG
-118 KTNSNAYKKMQY
+118 KSNSSAYKKMQY
-130 DIDRLRETLK
+130 DIDQLTNTLKYAQGELK
-140 DLNEEKNDLVKSGGA
+140 DLEDSGSA
-155 FTFGKDTD
+155 FTLGKDTD
-163 KFSQMSDKYAAEAE
+163 KFAKMSDKYATEAE

-185 LGTSYSRVKNEF
+185 LGASYSRVKNEF
-197 DEYKKRLLGVND
+197 DEYKKRLLGVDD
-209 ASKKATKSTKKL
+209 ASKKAA
-221 GNQMDKSKKSTKK
+221 KSTKK

-243 KPAKKFGDALAGVV
+243 KPAKKFGDALSGVI
-257 RRLVLFRLLRSAIS
+257 RRMVLFRLLRSAIS

-279 GFQDLAQYS
+279 GMENLAQYS

-301 MTQLKNTFA
+301 MTQLKNAFA

-325 KFISLIIQAV
+325 KFIGLIIQAV

-350 YVKATEVEEDYGAA
+350 YVKATAVEEDYGAA

-432 AGIFDPLKKSWE
+432 EGIFDPLKKSWE
-444 ENGPVVTAAVKEAFG
+444 ENGPVVAEAVKTAFG

-464 ASDVAASFIQV
+464 AGDVSASFMQV
-475 WNTEGYGKKITDD
+475 WNTEGYGKRITDD
-488 LLITVANLALTV
+488 LLITVANLVLTV
-500 AGLVTQFDKAWVSGD
+500 AVLVTQFDRAWVSGD
-515 MGTNIIRNLCDIIL
+515 TGTSIIRNLCDILL

-558 NSILSA
+558 NAILSA

-570 TVTDVLLALLNKAL
+570 TVTDALLALLNKAL

-594 AIPATFDLIAAA
+594 AIPAVFNLIAAA
-606 LEALN
+606 LEALG
-611 AVIQGLKPFATWL
+611 AIIDALKPYAIWL
-624 WDDFLQPLGEWTGQV
+624 WDDFLQPVGKWTGEV
-639 IINALKKITDLLKT
+639 IISALKQITTWLKK
-653 FSDWIT
+653 FSDWISQNSGVVENMT
-659 DNKEAIEWI
+659 QVI
-668 TVAVIAF
+668 IAF
-675 FAAWKWIQFVNGA
+675 FAAWAFVKFVTGITELIA
-688 LKMIDTLSALSKAL
+688 SIGRFAKAL
-702 GMVDYEMGLIAVSIG
+702 IVLMSTGIGPVVIALGSIITLIGTLAR
-717 AIIAVAYELYKNWD
+717 NWD
-731 KMTPGE
+731 KMTPKE
-737 QVSSGLLALAMAAGV
+737 KVISGILALAAAVGV
-752 LAVAL
+752 LAVAM
-757 GAISGPLGAGVIAAS
+757 GAVAGGVGAVVVAGSIA
-772 LVAGVAAAKIAIDAG
+772 AGVASALIAINAG
-787 KRTVESQ
+787 KRAS
-794 STTRGS
+794 SSYGS
-800 HGGGSR
+800 YGGGSYSR
-806 AYSAYQT
+806 YSAYQT

-869 GMSGNR
+869 GMSGGNR

-890 AVYKANNQEKQRVGV
+890 AVYKANNQERQRVGV

>member
-55 AKLNNQFAAQEQ
+55 AKLNTQYAAQEQ

-73 EELETYAET
+73 EELEAYAET
-82 RVPTQNYIDLYK
+82 KIPTQEYLDIQT
-94 QIDEATKKL
+94 QIEKTEQKL
-103 VNLTARQEKFLNTGG
+103 SALVDRQQKFLDTGG
-118 KTNSNAYKKMQY
+118 KSNSSAYKKMQY
-130 DIDRLRETLK
+130 DIDQLTNTLKYAQGELK
-140 DLNEEKNDLVKSGGA
+140 DLEDSGSA
-155 FTFGKDTD
+155 FTLGKDTD
-163 KFSQMSDKYAAEAE
+163 KFAKMSDKYATEAE

-185 LGTSYSRVKNEF
+185 LGASYSRVKNEF
-197 DEYKKRLLGVND
+197 DEYKKRLLGVDD
-209 ASKKATKSTKKL
+209 ASKKAA
-221 GNQMDKSKKSTKK
+221 KSTKK

-243 KPAKKFGDALAGVV
+243 KPAKKFGDALSGVV
-257 RRLVLFRLLRSAIS
+257 RRMVLFRLLRSVIS

-279 GFQDLAQYS
+279 GFQNLVQYS
-288 PATNAAISMLLSQ
+288 PATNAAASMLLSSL
-301 MTQLKNTFA
+301 TQLKNAFA

-325 KFISLIIQAV
+325 KFINLIIQAV

-350 YVKATEVEEDYGAA
+350 YVKATAVEEDYGAA

-391 AQKDSDSSSNSYVG
+391 AQKDSDSSNSTYVG

-432 AGIFDPLKKSWE
+432 EGLFDPLKKSWE
-444 ENGPVVTAAVKEAFG
+444 ENGPVVTEAVKTAFG

-464 ASDVAASFIQV
+464 ASDVSASFMQV
-475 WNTEGYGKKITDD
+475 WNTEGYGKRITDD
-488 LLITVANLALTV
+488 LLITVANLVLTV
-500 AGLVTQFDKAWVSGD
+500 AGLVTQFDRAWVSGD
-515 MGTNIIRNLCDIIL
+515 TGTSIIRNLCDILL

-558 NSILSA
+558 NAILSA

-570 TVTDVLLALLNKAL
+570 TVTDALLALLNKAL

-594 AIPATFDLIAAA
+594 SIPAVFDLIAAA
-606 LEALN
+606 LEALG
-611 AVIQGLKPFATWL
+611 AIIDALKPYAIWL
-624 WDDFLQPLGEWTGQV
+624 WDDFLQPVGKWTGEV
-639 IINALKKITDLLKT
+639 IISALKQITTWLKK
-653 FSDWIT
+653 FSDWISQNSGVVENMT
-659 DNKEAIEWI
+659 QVI
-668 TVAVIAF
+668 IAF
-675 FAAWKWIQFVNGA
+675 FAAWAFVKFVTGITELIA
-688 LKMIDTLSALSKAL
+688 SIGRFAKAL
-702 GMVDYEMGLIAVSIG
+702 IVLMSTGIGPVVIALGSIITLIGTLAR
-717 AIIAVAYELYKNWD
+717 NWD
-731 KMTPGE
+731 KMTPKE
-737 QVSSGLLALAMAAGV
+737 KVISGILALAAAVGV
-752 LAVAL
+752 LAVAM
-757 GAISGPLGAGVIAAS
+757 GAVAGGVGAVVVAGSIA
-772 LVAGVAAAKIAIDAG
+772 AGVASALIAINAG
-787 KRTVESQ
+787 KRAS
-794 STTRGS
+794 SSYGS
-800 HGGGSR
+800 SGGGSYSR
-806 AYSAYQT
+806 YSAYQT

-869 GMSGNR
+869 GMSGGNR

-890 AVYKANNQEKQRVGV
+890 AVYKANNQERQRVGV

>member
-55 AKLNNQFAAQEQ
+55 AKLNNQYAAQEQ

-82 RVPTQNYIDLYK
+82 KIPTQEYLEIQT
-94 QIDEATKKL
+94 QIEKTEQKL
-103 VNLTARQEKFLNTGG
+103 SALTERQQKFLDTGG
-118 KTNSNAYKKMQY
+118 KSNSSAYKKMQY
-130 DIDRLRETLK
+130 DIDQLTNTLKYAQGELK
-140 DLNEEKNDLVKSGGA
+140 DLEDSGSA

-163 KFSQMSDKYAAEAE
+163 KFAKMSDKYATEAE

-185 LGTSYSRVKNEF
+185 LGASYSRVKNEF
-197 DEYKKRLLGVND
+197 DEYKKRLLGVDD
-209 ASKKATKSTKKL
+209 ASKKAA
-221 GNQMDKSKKSTKK
+221 KSTKK

-243 KPAKKFGDALAGVV
+243 KPAKKFGDALSGVV
-257 RRLVLFRLLRSAIS
+257 RRMVLFRLLRSAIS

-279 GFQDLAQYS
+279 GMENLAQYS

-301 MTQLKNTFA
+301 MTQLKNAFA

-325 KFISLIIQAV
+325 KFIGLIIQAV

-350 YVKATEVEEDYGAA
+350 YVKATAVEEDYGAA

-432 AGIFDPLKKSWE
+432 EGLFDPLKKSWE
-444 ENGPVVTAAVKEAFG
+444 ENGPVVTEAVKTAFG

-464 ASDVAASFIQV
+464 AGDVSASFMQV
-475 WNTEGYGKKITDD
+475 WNTEGYGKRITDD
-488 LLITVANLALTV
+488 LLITVANLVLTV
-500 AGLVTQFDKAWVSGD
+500 AGLVTQFDRAWVSGD
-515 MGTNIIRNLCDIIL
+515 TGTSIIRNLCDILL

-558 NSILSA
+558 NAILSA

-570 TVTDVLLALLNKAL
+570 TVTDALLALLNKAL

-594 AIPATFDLIAAA
+594 AIPAVFDLIAAA
-606 LEALN
+606 LEALGAIIN
-611 AVIQGLKPFATWL
+611 ALKPYAIWL
-624 WDDFLQPLGEWTGQV
+624 WDDFLQPVGKWTGEV
-639 IINALKKITDLLKT
+639 IISALKQITTWLKK
-653 FSDWIT
+653 FSDWISQNSGVVENMT
-659 DNKEAIEWI
+659 QVI
-668 TVAVIAF
+668 IAF
-675 FAAWKWIQFVNGA
+675 FAAWAFVKFVTGITELIA
-688 LKMIDTLSALSKAL
+688 SIGRFAKAL
-702 GMVDYEMGLIAVSIG
+702 IVLMSTGIGPVVIALGSIITLIGTLAR
-717 AIIAVAYELYKNWD
+717 NWD
-731 KMTPGE
+731 KMTPKE
-737 QVSSGLLALAMAAGV
+737 KVISGILALAAAVGV
-752 LAVAL
+752 LAVAM
-757 GAISGPLGAGVIAAS
+757 GAVAGGVGAVVVAGSIA
-772 LVAGVAAAKIAIDAG
+772 AGVASALIAINAG
-787 KRTVESQ
+787 KRAS
-794 STTRGS
+794 SSYGS
-800 HGGGSR
+800 YGGGSYSR
-806 AYSAYQT
+806 YSAYQT

-844 NKHETEV
+844 NKRETEV

-869 GMSGNR
+869 GMSGGNR

-890 AVYKANNQEKQRVGV
+890 AVYKANNQERQRVGV

>member
-55 AKLNNQFAAQEQ
+55 AKLNSQYAAQEQ

-73 EELETYAET
+73 EELEAYAET
-82 RVPTQNYIDLYK
+82 KIPTQEYLEIQT
-94 QIDEATKKL
+94 QIEKTEQKL
-103 VNLTARQEKFLNTGG
+103 SSLTERQQKFLDTGG
-118 KTNSNAYKKMQY
+118 KSNSSAYKKMQY
-130 DIDRLRETLK
+130 DIDQLTNTLKYAQGELK
-140 DLNEEKNDLVKSGGA
+140 DLEDSGSA
-155 FTFGKDTD
+155 FTLGKDTD
-163 KFSQMSDKYAAEAE
+163 KFAKMSDKYATEAE

-185 LGTSYSRVKNEF
+185 LGASYSRVKNEF
-197 DEYKKRLLGVND
+197 DEYKKRLLGVDD
-209 ASKKATKSTKKL
+209 ASKKAA
-221 GNQMDKSKKSTKK
+221 KSTKK

-243 KPAKKFGDALAGVV
+243 KPAKKFGDALSGVI
-257 RRLVLFRLLRSAIS
+257 RRMVLFRLLRSVIS

-279 GFQDLAQYS
+279 GMENLAQYS
-288 PATNAAISMLLSQ
+288 PVANVAISMLLSQ
-301 MTQLKNTFA
+301 MTQLKNAFA

-325 KFISLIIQAV
+325 KFIGLIIQAV

-350 YVKATEVEEDYGAA
+350 YVKATAVEEDYGAA

-432 AGIFDPLKKSWE
+432 KGLFDPLKKSWE
-444 ENGPVVTAAVKEAFG
+444 ENGPVVTEAVKTAFG

-464 ASDVAASFIQV
+464 AGDVSASFMQV
-475 WNTEGYGKKITDD
+475 WNTEGYGKRITDD
-488 LLITVANLALTV
+488 LLITVANLVLTV
-500 AGLVTQFDKAWVSGD
+500 AGLVTQFDMAWVSGYT
-515 MGTNIIRNLCDIIL
+515 GTNIIRNLCDIIL

-558 NSILSA
+558 NAILSA

-570 TVTDVLLALLNKAL
+570 TVTDALLALLNKAL
-584 LPIAKWAVEQ
+584 LPVAKWAVEQ

-606 LEALN
+606 LEALG
-611 AVIQGLKPFATWL
+611 AIIDALKPYAIWL
-624 WDDFLQPLGEWTGQV
+624 WDDFLQPVGKWTGEV
-639 IINALKKITDLLKT
+639 IISALKQITTWLKK
-653 FSDWIT
+653 FSDWISQNSGVVENMT
-659 DNKEAIEWI
+659 QVI
-668 TVAVIAF
+668 IAF
-675 FAAWKWIQFVNGA
+675 FAAWAFVKFVTGITELIA
-688 LKMIDTLSALSKAL
+688 SIGRFAKAL
-702 GMVDYEMGLIAVSIG
+702 IVLMSTGIGPVVIALGSIITLIGTLAR
-717 AIIAVAYELYKNWD
+717 NWD
-731 KMTPGE
+731 KMTPKE
-737 QVSSGLLALAMAAGV
+737 KVISGILALAAAVGV
-752 LAVAL
+752 LAVAM
-757 GAISGPLGAGVIAAS
+757 GAVAGGVGAVVVAGSIA
-772 LVAGVAAAKIAIDAG
+772 AGVASALIAINAG
-787 KRTVESQ
+787 KRAS
-794 STTRGS
+794 GS
-800 HGGGSR
+800 YGSSGGGSYAR
-806 AYSAYQT
+806 YSAYQT

-844 NKHETEV
+844 NNHEPEV
-851 VSPLSTMKQA
+851 VSPLSIMKQA

-869 GMSGNR
+869 GMSGGNR

-890 AVYKANNQEKQRVGV
+890 AVYKANNQERQRVGV

>member
-55 AKLNNQFAAQEQ
+55 AKLNNQYAAQEQ

-73 EELETYAET
+73 EELEAYAET
-82 RVPTQNYIDLYK
+82 KIPTQEYLEIQA
-94 QIDEATKKL
+94 QIEKTEQKL
-103 VNLTARQEKFLNTGG
+103 SALAERQQKFLDTGG
-118 KTNSNAYKKMQY
+118 KSNSSAYKKMQY
-130 DIDRLRETLK
+130 DIDQLTNTLKYAKGELK
-140 DLNEEKNDLVKSGGA
+140 DLEDSGGA

-163 KFSQMSDKYAAEAE
+163 KFAKMSDKYATEAE

-185 LGTSYSRVKNEF
+185 LGASYSRVKNEF
-197 DEYKKRLLGVND
+197 DEYKKRLLGVDD
-209 ASKKATKSTKKL
+209 ASKKAA
-221 GNQMDKSKKSTKK
+221 KSTKK

-243 KPAKKFGDALAGVV
+243 KPAKKFGDALSGVV
-257 RRLVLFRLLRSAIS
+257 RRMVLFRLLRSAIS

-279 GFQDLAQYS
+279 GMENLAQYS

-301 MTQLKNTFA
+301 MTQLKNAFA

-325 KFISLIIQAV
+325 KFIGLIIQAV

-350 YVKATEVEEDYGAA
+350 YVKATAVEEDYGAA

-405 PTPDQMFKTEEVSN
+405 PTPDQMFKTEEVSS

-432 AGIFDPLKKSWE
+432 EGIFDPLKKSWE
-444 ENGPVVTAAVKEAFG
+444 ENGPAVAEAVKTAFG

-464 ASDVAASFIQV
+464 ASDVSASFMQV
-475 WNTEGYGKKITDD
+475 WNTEGYGKRITDD
-488 LLITVANLALTV
+488 LLMTVANLALTV
-500 AGLVTQFDKAWVSGD
+500 AGLVTQFDRAWVSGD
-515 MGTNIIRNLCDIIL
+515 TGTNIIRNLCDIIL

-570 TVTDVLLALLNKAL
+570 TVTDALLTLLNKAL

-594 AIPATFDLIAAA
+594 SIPATFDLIAAA

-611 AVIQGLKPFATWL
+611 AIIDALKPNAVWL
-624 WDDFLQPLGEWTGQV
+624 WKDFIEPLGKWTGKV
-639 IINALKKITDLLKT
+639 IINALKQITEWLKK
-653 FSDWIT
+653 FSDWINE
-659 DNKEAIEWI
+659 NKTVVEGF
-668 TVAVIAF
+668 TVAIIAF
-675 FAAWKWIQFVNGA
+675 FAAWEWIRFVNGA
-688 LKMIDTLSALSKAL
+688 VKMIDKLSLLIKTLDGLDL
-702 GMVDYEMGLIAVSIG
+702 EMGLIALAIG
-717 AIIAVAYELYKNWD
+717 SIIAIAIELYKNWD
-731 KMTPGE
+731 KMTPTE
-737 QVSSGLLALAMAAGV
+737 QVISGILALAAAAGA

-757 GAISGPLGAGVIAAS
+757 GAVSGPLGAGVVAAS
-772 LVAGVAAAKIAIDAG
+772 IIAGITAAKMAINAG
-787 KRTVESQ
+787 KRSY
-794 STTRGS
+794 SSYGS
-800 HGGGSR
+800 SGGGSYSR
-806 AYSAYQT
+806 YSAYQT

-869 GMSGNR
+869 GMSGGNR

-890 AVYKANNQEKQRVGV
+890 AVYKANNQERQRVGV

>member
-55 AKLNNQFAAQEQ
+55 AKLNTQYAAQEQ

-73 EELETYAET
+73 EELEAYAET
-82 RVPTQNYIDLYK
+82 KIPTQEYLEIQT
-94 QIDEATKKL
+94 QIEKTEQKL
-103 VNLTARQEKFLNTGG
+103 SALTERQEKFLDTGG
-118 KTNSNAYKKMQY
+118 KSNSSAYKKMQY
-130 DIDRLRETLK
+130 DIDQLTNTLK
-140 DLNEEKNDLVKSGGA
+140 YAQGELKDMEDSGSA
-155 FTFGKDTD
+155 FTLGKDTD
-163 KFSQMSDKYAAEAE
+163 KFAKMSDKYATEAE

-185 LGTSYSRVKNEF
+185 LGASYSRVKNEF
-197 DEYKKRLLGVND
+197 DEYKKRLLGVDD
-209 ASKKATKSTKKL
+209 ASKKAA
-221 GNQMDKSKKSTKK
+221 KSTKK

-243 KPAKKFGDALAGVV
+243 KPAKKFGDALSGVV
-257 RRLVLFRLLRSAIS
+257 RRMVLFRLLSSAIS

-279 GFQDLAQYS
+279 GMENLAQYS
-288 PATNAAISMLLSQ
+288 PAANVAISMLLSQ
-301 MTQLKNTFA
+301 MTQLKNAFA

-325 KFISLIIQAV
+325 KLIGLIIQAV

-350 YVKATEVEEDYGAA
+350 YVKATAVEEDYGAA

-391 AQKDSDSSSNSYVG
+391 AQKDSDSSNNSYVG

-432 AGIFDPLKKSWE
+432 EGLFDPLKKSWE
-444 ENGPVVTAAVKEAFG
+444 ENGPVVAEAVKTAFG

-464 ASDVAASFIQV
+464 AGDVSASFMQV
-475 WNTEGYGKKITDD
+475 WNTEGYGKRITDD
-488 LLITVANLALTV
+488 LLITVANLVLTV
-500 AGLVTQFDKAWVSGD
+500 AGLVTQFDRAWVSGD
-515 MGTNIIRNLCDIIL
+515 TGTSIIRNLCDILL

-547 DLDFTPLLTSF
+547 GLDFTPLLTSF

-570 TVTDVLLALLNKAL
+570 TVTDALLALLNKAL

-594 AIPATFDLIAAA
+594 SIPATFDLIAAA

-611 AVIQGLKPFATWL
+611 AIIDALKPNAVWL
-624 WDDFLQPLGEWTGQV
+624 WKDFIEPIGKWTGKI
-639 IINALKKITDLLKT
+639 IINALKQITEWLKK
-653 FSDWIT
+653 FSDWINE
-659 DNKEAIEWI
+659 NKTVVEGF
-668 TVAVIAF
+668 TVAIIAF
-675 FAAWKWIQFVNGA
+675 FAAWEWIRFVNGA
-688 LKMIDTLSALSKAL
+688 VKMIDKLSLLIKTLDGLNL
-702 GMVDYEMGLIAVSIG
+702 EMGLIALAVGS
-717 AIIAVAYELYKNWD
+717 IIAIAIELYKNWD
-731 KMTPGE
+731 KMTPTE
-737 QVSSGLLALAMAAGV
+737 QVISGILALAAAAGV

-757 GAISGPLGAGVIAAS
+757 GAVSGPLGAGVVAAS
-772 LVAGVAAAKIAIDAG
+772 IIAGITAAKMAINAG
-787 KRTVESQ
+787 KRSY
-794 STTRGS
+794 SSYGS
-800 HGGGSR
+800 SGGGGYSR
-806 AYSAYQT
+806 YSAYQT

-869 GMSGNR
+869 GMSGGNR

-890 AVYKANNQEKQRVGV
+890 AVYKANNQERQRVGV

>member
-55 AKLNNQFAAQEQ
+55 AKLNNQYAAQEQ

-82 RVPTQNYIDLYK
+82 KIPTQEYLEIQT
-94 QIDEATKKL
+94 QIEKTEQKL
-103 VNLTARQEKFLNTGG
+103 SALTERQQKFLDTGG
-118 KTNSNAYKKMQY
+118 KSNSSAYKKMQY
-130 DIDRLRETLK
+130 DIDQLTNTLKYAQGELK
-140 DLNEEKNDLVKSGGA
+140 DLEDSGSA

-163 KFSQMSDKYAAEAE
+163 KFAKMSDKYATEAE

-185 LGTSYSRVKNEF
+185 LGASYSRVKNEF
-197 DEYKKRLLGVND
+197 DEYKKRLLGVDD
-209 ASKKATKSTKKL
+209 ASKKAA
-221 GNQMDKSKKSTKK
+221 KSTKK

-243 KPAKKFGDALAGVV
+243 KPAKKFGDALSGVV
-257 RRLVLFRLLRSAIS
+257 RRMVLFRLLRSAIS

-279 GFQDLAQYS
+279 GMENLAQYS

-301 MTQLKNTFA
+301 MTQLKNAFA

-325 KFISLIIQAV
+325 KFIGLIIQAV

-350 YVKATEVEEDYGAA
+350 YVKATAVEEDYGAA

-432 AGIFDPLKKSWE
+432 EGLFDPLKKSWE
-444 ENGPVVTAAVKEAFG
+444 ENGPVVTEAVKTAFG

-464 ASDVAASFIQV
+464 AGDVSASFMQV
-475 WNTEGYGKKITDD
+475 WNTEGYGKRITDD
-488 LLITVANLALTV
+488 LLITVANLVLTV
-500 AGLVTQFDKAWVSGD
+500 AGLVTQFDRAWVSGD
-515 MGTNIIRNLCDIIL
+515 TGTSIIRNLCDILL
-529 IFTGFLREASESI
+529 IFTGFLRESSESI

-558 NSILSA
+558 NAILSA

-570 TVTDVLLALLNKAL
+570 TVTDALLALLNKAL

-594 AIPATFDLIAAA
+594 AIPAVFDLIAAA
-606 LEALN
+606 LEALGAIIN
-611 AVIQGLKPFATWL
+611 ALKPYAIWL
-624 WDDFLQPLGEWTGQV
+624 WDDFLQPVGKWTGEV
-639 IINALKKITDLLKT
+639 IISALKQITTWLKK
-653 FSDWIT
+653 FSDWISQNSGVVENMT
-659 DNKEAIEWI
+659 QVI
-668 TVAVIAF
+668 IAF
-675 FAAWKWIQFVNGA
+675 FAAWAFVKFVTGITELIA
-688 LKMIDTLSALSKAL
+688 SIGRFAKAL
-702 GMVDYEMGLIAVSIG
+702 IVLMSTGIGPVVIALGSIITLIGTLAR
-717 AIIAVAYELYKNWD
+717 NWD
-731 KMTPGE
+731 KMTPKE
-737 QVSSGLLALAMAAGV
+737 KVISGILALAAAVGV
-752 LAVAL
+752 LAVAM
-757 GAISGPLGAGVIAAS
+757 GAVAGGVGAVVVAGSIA
-772 LVAGVAAAKIAIDAG
+772 AGVASALIAINAG
-787 KRTVESQ
+787 KRAS
-794 STTRGS
+794 SSYGS
-800 HGGGSR
+800 YGGGSYSR
-806 AYSAYQT
+806 YSAYQT

-844 NKHETEV
+844 NKRETEV

-869 GMSGNR
+869 GMSGGNR

-890 AVYKANNQEKQRVGV
+890 AVYKANNQERQRVGV

>member
-55 AKLNNQFAAQEQ
+55 AKLNSQYAAQEQ

-73 EELETYAET
+73 EELEAYAET
-82 RVPTQNYIDLYK
+82 KIPTQEYLEIQA
-94 QIDEATKKL
+94 QIEKTEQKL
-103 VNLTARQEKFLNTGG
+103 SALTDHQQKFLDTGG
-118 KTNSNAYKKMQY
+118 KSTSSAYKKMQY
-130 DIDRLRETLK
+130 DIDQLTNTLKYAKGELK
-140 DLNEEKNDLVKSGGA
+140 DLEDSGGA
-155 FTFGKDTD
+155 FTLGKDTD
-163 KFSQMSDKYAAEAE
+163 KFAKMSDKYATEAE

-185 LGTSYSRVKNEF
+185 LGASYSRVKNEF
-197 DEYKKRLLGVND
+197 DEYKKRLLGVDD
-209 ASKKATKSTKKL
+209 ASKKAA
-221 GNQMDKSKKSTKK
+221 KSTKK

-257 RRLVLFRLLRSAIS
+257 RRLVLFRILRSAIS

-279 GFQDLAQYS
+279 GMENLAQYS

-301 MTQLKNTFA
+301 MTQLKNAFA

-325 KFISLIIQAV
+325 KFIGLIIQAV

-350 YVKATEVEEDYGAA
+350 YVKATAVEEDYGAA

-391 AQKDSDSSSNSYVG
+391 AQKDSDSSSNTYVG

-432 AGIFDPLKKSWE
+432 EGIFDPLKKSWE
-444 ENGPVVTAAVKEAFG
+444 ENGPVVTEAVKTAFG

-464 ASDVAASFIQV
+464 AGDVSASFMQV
-475 WNTEGYGKKITDD
+475 WNTEGYGKRITDD
-488 LLITVANLALTV
+488 LLMTVTNLALTV
-500 AGLVTQFDKAWVSGD
+500 AGLVTQFDRAWVSGD
-515 MGTNIIRNLCDIIL
+515 TGTNIIRNLCDIVL

-570 TVTDVLLALLNKAL
+570 TVTDALLALLNKAL

-594 AIPATFDLIAAA
+594 SIPAVFDLIAAA
-606 LEALN
+606 LEALG
-611 AVIQGLKPFATWL
+611 AIIDALKPYAIWL
-624 WDDFLQPLGEWTGQV
+624 WDDFLQPVGKWTGEV
-639 IINALKKITDLLKT
+639 IISALKQITTWLKK
-653 FSDWIT
+653 FSDWISQNNGVVENMT
-659 DNKEAIEWI
+659 QVI
-668 TVAVIAF
+668 IAF
-675 FAAWKWIQFVNGA
+675 FAAWAFVKFVTGIA
-688 LKMIDTLSALSKAL
+688 ELITSIGRFAKAL
-702 GMVDYEMGLIAVSIG
+702 IVLMSTGISPVVIALGSIITLIGTLAR
-717 AIIAVAYELYKNWD
+717 NWD
-731 KMTPGE
+731 KMTPKE
-737 QVSSGLLALAMAAGV
+737 KVISGILALAAAVGV
-752 LAVAL
+752 LAVAM
-757 GAISGPLGAGVIAAS
+757 GAVAGGVGAVVVAGSIA
-772 LVAGVAAAKIAIDAG
+772 AGVASALIAINAG
-787 KRTVESQ
+787 KRAS
-794 STTRGS
+794 SSYGS
-800 HGGGSR
+800 YDGGSYSR
-806 AYSAYQT
+806 YSAYQT

-869 GMSGNR
+869 GMSGGNR

-890 AVYKANNQEKQRVGV
+890 AVYKANNQERQRVGV

>member
-55 AKLNNQFAAQEQ
+55 AKLNTQYAAQEQ

-73 EELETYAET
+73 EELESYAET
-82 RVPTQNYIDLYK
+82 KIPTQEYLEIQT
-94 QIDEATKKL
+94 QIEKTEQKL
-103 VNLTARQEKFLNTGG
+103 SALTERQEKFLDTGG
-118 KTNSNAYKKMQY
+118 KSNSSAYKKMQY
-130 DIDRLRETLK
+130 DIDQLTNTLKYAQGELK
-140 DLNEEKNDLVKSGGA
+140 DLEDSGSA
-155 FTFGKDTD
+155 FTLGKDTD
-163 KFSQMSDKYAAEAE
+163 KFAKMSDKYATEAE

-185 LGTSYSRVKNEF
+185 LGASYSRVKNEF
-197 DEYKKRLLGVND
+197 DEYKKRLLGVDD
-209 ASKKATKSTKKL
+209 ASKKAA
-221 GNQMDKSKKSTKK
+221 KSTKK

-243 KPAKKFGDALAGVV
+243 KPAKKFGDALSGVI
-257 RRLVLFRLLRSAIS
+257 RRMVLFRLLRSAIS

-279 GFQDLAQYS
+279 GMENLAQYS

-301 MTQLKNTFA
+301 MTQLKNAFA

-325 KFISLIIQAV
+325 KFIGLIIQAV

-350 YVKATEVEEDYGAA
+350 YVKATAVEEDYGAA

-432 AGIFDPLKKSWE
+432 EGIFDPLKKSWE
-444 ENGPVVTAAVKEAFG
+444 ENGPVVAEAVKTAFG

-464 ASDVAASFIQV
+464 AGDVSASFMQV
-475 WNTEGYGKKITDD
+475 WNTEGYGKRITDD
-488 LLITVANLALTV
+488 LLITVANLVLTV
-500 AGLVTQFDKAWVSGD
+500 AVLVTQFDRAWVSGD
-515 MGTNIIRNLCDIIL
+515 TGTSIIRNLCDILL

-558 NSILSA
+558 NAILSA

-570 TVTDVLLALLNKAL
+570 TVTDALLALLNKAL

-594 AIPATFDLIAAA
+594 AIPAVFNLIAAA
-606 LEALN
+606 LEALG
-611 AVIQGLKPFATWL
+611 AIIDALKPYAIWL
-624 WDDFLQPLGEWTGQV
+624 WDDFLQPVGKWTGEV
-639 IINALKKITDLLKT
+639 IISALKQITTWLKK
-653 FSDWIT
+653 FSDWISQNSGVVENMT
-659 DNKEAIEWI
+659 QVI
-668 TVAVIAF
+668 IAF
-675 FAAWKWIQFVNGA
+675 FAAWAFVKFVTGIA
-688 LKMIDTLSALSKAL
+688 ELITSIGRFAKAL
-702 GMVDYEMGLIAVSIG
+702 IVLMSTGISPVVIALGSIITLIGTLAR
-717 AIIAVAYELYKNWD
+717 NWD
-731 KMTPGE
+731 KMTPKE
-737 QVSSGLLALAMAAGV
+737 KVISGILALAAAVGV
-752 LAVAL
+752 LAVAM
-757 GAISGPLGAGVIAAS
+757 GAVAGGVGAVVVAGSIA
-772 LVAGVAAAKIAIDAG
+772 AGVASALIAINAG
-787 KRTVESQ
+787 KRAS
-794 STTRGS
+794 SSYGS
-800 HGGGSR
+800 YGGGSYSR
-806 AYSAYQT
+806 YSAYQT
-813 PAVAASYSMPRL
+813 PTVAASYSMPRL

-844 NKHETEV
+844 NKRETEV

-869 GMSGNR
+869 GMNGGNR

-890 AVYKANNQEKQRVGV
+890 AVYKANNQERQRVGV

>member
-55 AKLNNQFAAQEQ
+55 AKLNSQYAAQEQ

-73 EELETYAET
+73 EELEAYAET
-82 RVPTQNYIDLYK
+82 KIPTQEYLEIQA
-94 QIDEATKKL
+94 QIEKTEQKL
-103 VNLTARQEKFLNTGG
+103 SALTERQQKFLDTGG
-118 KTNSNAYKKMQY
+118 KSNSSAYKKMQY
-130 DIDRLRETLK
+130 DIDQLTNTLKYAQGELK
-140 DLNEEKNDLVKSGGA
+140 DLEDSGSA
-155 FTFGKDTD
+155 FTLGKDTD
-163 KFSQMSDKYAAEAE
+163 KFAKMSDKYATEAE

-185 LGTSYSRVKNEF
+185 LGASYSRVKNEF
-197 DEYKKRLLGVND
+197 DEYKKRLLGVDD
-209 ASKKATKSTKKL
+209 ASKKAA
-221 GNQMDKSKKSTKK
+221 KSTKK

-243 KPAKKFGDALAGVV
+243 KPAKKFGDALSGVV
-257 RRLVLFRLLRSAIS
+257 RRMVLFRLLRSAIS
-271 AAFRSAKE
+271 TAFRSAKE
-279 GFQDLAQYS
+279 GMENLAQYS
-288 PATNAAISMLLSQ
+288 PAANVAISMLLSQ
-301 MTQLKNTFA
+301 MTQLKNAFA

-325 KFISLIIQAV
+325 KFIGLIIQAV

-350 YVKATEVEEDYGAA
+350 YVKATAVEEDYGAA

-391 AQKDSDSSSNSYVG
+391 AQKDSDSSNNTYVG

-432 AGIFDPLKKSWE
+432 EGIFDPLKKSWE
-444 ENGPVVTAAVKEAFG
+444 ENGPVVTEAVKTAFG

-464 ASDVAASFIQV
+464 AGDVSASFMQV
-475 WNTEGYGKKITDD
+475 WNTEGYGKRITDD

-500 AGLVTQFDKAWVSGD
+500 AGLVTQFDRAWVSGD
-515 MGTNIIRNLCDIIL
+515 AGTNIIRNLCDILL

-558 NSILSA
+558 NAILSA

-570 TVTDVLLALLNKAL
+570 TVTDALLALLNKAL

-594 AIPATFDLIAAA
+594 AIPAVFDLIAAA
-606 LEALN
+606 LESLGAIID
-611 AVIQGLKPFATWL
+611 ALKPYAIWL
-624 WDDFLQPLGEWTGQV
+624 WDDFLQPVGKWTGEV
-639 IINALKKITDLLKT
+639 IISALKQITTWLKK
-653 FSDWIT
+653 FSDWISQNSGVVENMT
-659 DNKEAIEWI
+659 QVI
-668 TVAVIAF
+668 IAF
-675 FAAWKWIQFVNGA
+675 FAVWAFVKFVTGITELIA
-688 LKMIDTLSALSKAL
+688 SIGRFAKAL
-702 GMVDYEMGLIAVSIG
+702 IVLMSTGIGPVVIALGSIITLIGTLAR
-717 AIIAVAYELYKNWD
+717 NWD
-731 KMTPGE
+731 KMTPKE
-737 QVSSGLLALAMAAGV
+737 KVISGILALAAVVGV
-752 LAVAL
+752 LAVAM
-757 GAISGPLGAGVIAAS
+757 GAVAGGVGAVVVAGSIA
-772 LVAGVAAAKIAIDAG
+772 AGVASALIAINAG
-787 KRTVESQ
+787 KRAS
-794 STTRGS
+794 SSYGS
-800 HGGGSR
+800 SGGGGYSR
-806 AYSAYQT
+806 YSAYQT

-869 GMSGNR
+869 GMSGGNR

-890 AVYKANNQEKQRVGV
+890 AVYKANNQERQRVGV

>member
-55 AKLNNQFAAQEQ
+55 AKLNNQYAAQEQ

-73 EELETYAET
+73 EELESYAET
-82 RVPTQNYIDLYK
+82 KIPTQEYLEIQA
-94 QIDEATKKL
+94 QIEKTEQKL
-103 VNLTARQEKFLNTGG
+103 SALTERQQKFLDTGG
-118 KTNSNAYKKMQY
+118 KSNSSAYKKMQY
-130 DIDRLRETLK
+130 DIDQLTNTLKYAQGELK
-140 DLNEEKNDLVKSGGA
+140 DLEDSGSA
-155 FTFGKDTD
+155 FTLGKDTD
-163 KFSQMSDKYAAEAE
+163 KFAKMSDKYATEAE

-185 LGTSYSRVKNEF
+185 LGASYSRVKNEF
-197 DEYKKRLLGVND
+197 DEYKKRLLGVDD
-209 ASKKATKSTKKL
+209 ASKKAA
-221 GNQMDKSKKSTKK
+221 KSTKK

-243 KPAKKFGDALAGVV
+243 KPAKKFGDALSGVV
-257 RRLVLFRLLRSAIS
+257 RRMVLFRLLRSAIS

-279 GFQDLAQYS
+279 GMENLAQYS
-288 PATNAAISMLLSQ
+288 PAANVAISMLLSQ
-301 MTQLKNTFA
+301 MTQLKNAFA

-325 KFISLIIQAV
+325 KLIGLIIQAV

-350 YVKATEVEEDYGAA
+350 YVKATAVEEDYGAA

-419 NVKLQA
+419 SVKLQA

-432 AGIFDPLKKSWE
+432 EGLFDPLKKSWE
-444 ENGPVVTAAVKEAFG
+444 ENGPVVTEAVKTAFG

-464 ASDVAASFIQV
+464 ASDVSASFMQV
-475 WNTEGYGKKITDD
+475 WNTEGYGKRITDD

-500 AGLVTQFDKAWVSGD
+500 AGLVTQFDRAWVSGD
-515 MGTNIIRNLCDIIL
+515 TGTSIIRNLCDIIL
-529 IFTGFLREASESI
+529 IFTGFLRDASESI

-570 TVTDVLLALLNKAL
+570 TVTDALLALLNKAL

-594 AIPATFDLIAAA
+594 SIPAVFDLIAAA

-611 AVIQGLKPFATWL
+611 AIIDALKPNAVWL
-624 WDDFLQPLGEWTGQV
+624 WKDFIEPIGKWTGKI
-639 IINALKKITDLLKT
+639 IINALKQITEWLKK
-653 FSDWIT
+653 FSDWINE
-659 DNKEAIEWI
+659 NKTVVEGF
-668 TVAVIAF
+668 TVAIIAF
-675 FAAWKWIQFVNGA
+675 FAAWEWIRFVNGA
-688 LKMIDTLSALSKAL
+688 VKMIDKLSLLIKTLDGLNL
-702 GMVDYEMGLIAVSIG
+702 EMGLIALAVGS
-717 AIIAVAYELYKNWD
+717 IIAIAIELYKNWD
-731 KMTPGE
+731 KMTPTE
-737 QVSSGLLALAMAAGV
+737 QVISGILALAAAAGV

-757 GAISGPLGAGVIAAS
+757 GAVSGPLGAGVVAAS
-772 LVAGVAAAKIAIDAG
+772 IIAGITAAKMAINAG
-787 KRTVESQ
+787 KRSY
-794 STTRGS
+794 SSYGS
-800 HGGGSR
+800 SGGGGYSR
-806 AYSAYQT
+806 YSAYQT

-844 NKHETEV
+844 NKRETEV

-869 GMSGNR
+869 GMSGGNR

-890 AVYKANNQEKQRVGV
+890 AVYKANNQERQRVGV

>member
-55 AKLNNQFAAQEQ
+55 AKLNSQYAAQEQ

-73 EELETYAET
+73 EELEAYAET
-82 RVPTQNYIDLYK
+82 KIPTQEYLEIQT
-94 QIDEATKKL
+94 QIEKTEQKL
-103 VNLTARQEKFLNTGG
+103 SSLTERQQKFLDTGG
-118 KTNSNAYKKMQY
+118 KSNSSAYKKMQY
-130 DIDRLRETLK
+130 DIDQLTNTLKYAQGELK
-140 DLNEEKNDLVKSGGA
+140 DLEDSGSA

-163 KFSQMSDKYAAEAE
+163 KFAKMSDKYAAETE

-185 LGTSYSRVKNEF
+185 LGASYSRVKNEF
-197 DEYKKRLLGVND
+197 DEYKKRLLGVDD
-209 ASKKATKSTKKL
+209 ASKKAA
-221 GNQMDKSKKSTKK
+221 KSTKK

-243 KPAKKFGDALAGVV
+243 KPAKKFGDALSGVI
-257 RRLVLFRLLRSAIS
+257 RRMVLFRLLRSAIS

-279 GFQDLAQYS
+279 GMENLAQYS

-301 MTQLKNTFA
+301 MTQLKNAFA

-325 KFISLIIQAV
+325 KFIGLIIQAV

-350 YVKATEVEEDYGAA
+350 YVKATAVEEDYGAA

-391 AQKDSDSSSNSYVG
+391 AQKDSDSSNNTYVG

-432 AGIFDPLKKSWE
+432 EGLFDPLKKSWE
-444 ENGPVVTAAVKEAFG
+444 ENGPVVAEAVKTAFG

-464 ASDVAASFIQV
+464 ASDVSASFMQV
-475 WNTEGYGKKITDD
+475 WNTEGYGKRITDD

-500 AGLVTQFDKAWVSGD
+500 AGLVTQFDRAWVSGD
-515 MGTNIIRNLCDIIL
+515 TGTNIIRNLCDILL

-558 NSILSA
+558 NAILSA

-570 TVTDVLLALLNKAL
+570 MVTDALLALLNKAL

-594 AIPATFDLIAAA
+594 AIPAVFDLIAAA

-611 AVIQGLKPFATWL
+611 AIIDALKPNAVWL
-624 WDDFLQPLGEWTGQV
+624 WKDFIEPIGKWTGKI
-639 IINALKKITDLLKT
+639 IINALKQITEWLKK

-675 FAAWKWIQFVNGA
+675 FAAWKWVQFVNGA
-688 LKMIDTLSALSKAL
+688 LKMIDTLSSLFKAL
-702 GMVDYEMGLIAVSIG
+702 GMVDYEMGLIALSIG

-737 QVSSGLLALAMAAGV
+737 QLVSGLLGLAMAAGV

-772 LVAGVAAAKIAIDAG
+772 LIAGVAAAKIAIDAG
-787 KRTVESQ
+787 KRAAESQ
-794 STTRGS
+794 TSTRGS
-800 HGGGSR
+800 SGGGSYSR
-806 AYSAYQT
+806 YSAYQT

-869 GMSGNR
+869 GMNGGNR

-890 AVYKANNQEKQRVGV
+890 AVYKANNQERQRVGV

>member
-55 AKLNNQFAAQEQ
+55 AKLNTQYAAQEQ

-73 EELETYAET
+73 EELEAYAET
-82 RVPTQNYIDLYK
+82 KIPTQEYLEIQT
-94 QIDEATKKL
+94 QIEKTEQKL
-103 VNLTARQEKFLNTGG
+103 SALTERQEKFLDTGG
-118 KTNSNAYKKMQY
+118 KSNSSAYKKMQY
-130 DIDRLRETLK
+130 DIDQLTNTLKYAQGELK
-140 DLNEEKNDLVKSGGA
+140 DLEDSGSA

-163 KFSQMSDKYAAEAE
+163 KFAKMSDKYATEAE

-185 LGTSYSRVKNEF
+185 LGASYSRVKNEF
-197 DEYKKRLLGVND
+197 DEYKKRLLGVDD
-209 ASKKATKSTKKL
+209 ASKKAA
-221 GNQMDKSKKSTKK
+221 KSTKK

-243 KPAKKFGDALAGVV
+243 KPAKKFGDALSGVI
-257 RRLVLFRLLRSAIS
+257 RRMVLFRLLSSAIS
-271 AAFRSAKE
+271 ATFRSAKE
-279 GFQDLAQYS
+279 GMENLAQYS
-288 PATNAAISMLLSQ
+288 PAANVAISMLLSQ
-301 MTQLKNTFA
+301 MTQLKNAFA

-325 KFISLIIQAV
+325 KLIGLIIQAV

-350 YVKATEVEEDYGAA
+350 YVKATAVEEDYGAA

-432 AGIFDPLKKSWE
+432 EGIFDPLKKSWE
-444 ENGPVVTAAVKEAFG
+444 ENGPVVTEAVKTAFG

-464 ASDVAASFIQV
+464 AGDVSASFMQV
-475 WNTEGYGKKITDD
+475 WNTEGYGKRITDD

-500 AGLVTQFDKAWVSGD
+500 AGLVTQFDRAWVSGD
-515 MGTNIIRNLCDIIL
+515 TGTNIIRNLCDILL

-558 NSILSA
+558 NAILSA

-570 TVTDVLLALLNKAL
+570 TVTDALLALLNKAL

-594 AIPATFDLIAAA
+594 SIPATFDLIAAA

-611 AVIQGLKPFATWL
+611 AIIDALKPNAVWL
-624 WDDFLQPLGEWTGQV
+624 WKDFIEPIGKWTGKI
-639 IINALKKITDLLKT
+639 IINALKQITEWLKK
-653 FSDWIT
+653 FSDWINE
-659 DNKEAIEWI
+659 NKTVVEGF
-668 TVAVIAF
+668 TVAIIAF
-675 FAAWKWIQFVNGA
+675 FAAWEWIRFVNGA
-688 LKMIDTLSALSKAL
+688 VKMIDKLSLLIKTLDGLNL
-702 GMVDYEMGLIAVSIG
+702 EMGLIALAVGS
-717 AIIAVAYELYKNWD
+717 IIAIAIELYKNWD
-731 KMTPGE
+731 KMTPTE
-737 QVSSGLLALAMAAGV
+737 QVISGILALAAAAGV

-757 GAISGPLGAGVIAAS
+757 GAVSGPLGAGVVAAS
-772 LVAGVAAAKIAIDAG
+772 IIAGITAAKMAINAG
-787 KRTVESQ
+787 KRSY
-794 STTRGS
+794 SSYGS
-800 HGGGSR
+800 YGGGSYSR
-806 AYSAYQT
+806 YSAYQT

-844 NKHETEV
+844 NKRETEV

-869 GMSGNR
+869 GMSGGNR

-890 AVYKANNQEKQRVGV
+890 AVYKANNQERQRVGV

>member
-55 AKLNNQFAAQEQ
+55 AKLNNQYAAQEQ

-73 EELETYAET
+73 EELEAYAET
-82 RVPTQNYIDLYK
+82 KIPTQEYLEIQT
-94 QIDEATKKL
+94 QIEKTEQKL
-103 VNLTARQEKFLNTGG
+103 SALTERQEKFLDTGG
-118 KTNSNAYKKMQY
+118 KSNSSAYKKMQY
-130 DIDRLRETLK
+130 DIDQLTNTLKYAQGELK
-140 DLNEEKNDLVKSGGA
+140 DLEDSGSA
-155 FTFGKDTD
+155 FTLGKDTD
-163 KFSQMSDKYAAEAE
+163 KFAKMSDKYAAETE

-185 LGTSYSRVKNEF
+185 LGASYSRVKNEF
-197 DEYKKRLLGVND
+197 DEYKKRLLGVNS
-209 ASKKATKSTKKL
+209 ATKKTAKSTKSLNSQLKKGSKSAKNF
-221 GNQMDKSKKSTKK
+221 GN
-234 LGNQMDKSK
+234 
-243 KPAKKFGDALAGVV
+243 ALTGFF
-257 RRLVLFRLLRSAIS
+257 RRFILLRLIRSAV
-271 AAFRSAKE
+271 AAVFRSLKE
-279 GFQDLAQYS
+279 GFQNLVQYS
-288 PATNAAISMLLSQ
+288 PATNAAASMLLSSL
-301 MTQLKNTFA
+301 TQLKNAFA

-325 KFISLIIQAV
+325 KFIGLIIQAV

-350 YVKATEVEEDYGAA
+350 YVKATAVEEDYGAA

-391 AQKDSDSSSNSYVG
+391 AQKDSDSSSNTYVG

-432 AGIFDPLKKSWE
+432 EGLFDPLKKSWE
-444 ENGPVVTAAVKEAFG
+444 ENGPVVTEAVKTAFG

-464 ASDVAASFIQV
+464 ASDVSASFMQV
-475 WNTEGYGKKITDD
+475 WNTEGYGKRITDN
-488 LLITVANLALTV
+488 LLVTVANLALTV
-500 AGLVTQFDKAWVSGD
+500 AGLVTQFDRAWVSGD
-515 MGTNIIRNLCDIIL
+515 TGTNIIRNLCDIIL
-529 IFTGFLREASESI
+529 IFTGFLRDASESI

-558 NSILSA
+558 NAILSA

-570 TVTDVLLALLNKAL
+570 TVTDALLALLNKAL

-594 AIPATFDLIAAA
+594 AIPAVFDLIAAA
-606 LEALN
+606 LEALG
-611 AVIQGLKPFATWL
+611 AIIDALKPYAIWL
-624 WDDFLQPLGEWTGQV
+624 WDDFLQPVGKWTGEVIISALKQITTWLKKFSEWISQNSGVVENMTQV
-639 IINALKKITDLLKT
+639 IIAFFTAWAFVKFVTGIAELITSIGRFAKALIVLMSTGI
-653 FSDWIT
+653 SP
-659 DNKEAIEWI
+659 
-668 TVAVIAF
+668 VVIALGS
-675 FAAWKWIQFVNGA
+675 I
-688 LKMIDTLSALSKAL
+688 ITL
-702 GMVDYEMGLIAVSIG
+702 IG
-717 AIIAVAYELYKNWD
+717 TLARNWD
-731 KMTPGE
+731 KMTPKE
-737 QVSSGLLALAMAAGV
+737 KVISGILALGV
-752 LAVAL
+752 LAVAM
-757 GAISGPLGAGVIAAS
+757 GAVAGGVGAVVVAGSIA
-772 LVAGVAAAKIAIDAG
+772 AGVASALIAINAG
-787 KRTVESQ
+787 KRAS
-794 STTRGS
+794 SSYGS
-800 HGGGSR
+800 YGGGSYSR
-806 AYSAYQT
+806 YSAYQT

-869 GMSGNR
+869 GMSGGNR

-890 AVYKANNQEKQRVGV
+890 AVYKANNQERQRVGV

>member
-8 LIDTEIDTS
+8 IIDTEIDTS

-55 AKLNNQFAAQEQ
+55 AKLNTQYAAQEQ

-73 EELETYAET
+73 EELEAYAET
-82 RVPTQNYIDLYK
+82 KIPTQEYLEIQA
-94 QIDEATKKL
+94 QIEKTEQKL
-103 VNLTARQEKFLNTGG
+103 SALTERQQKFLDTGG
-118 KTNSNAYKKMQY
+118 KSNSSAYKKMQY
-130 DIDRLRETLK
+130 DIDQLTNTLKYAQGELK
-140 DLNEEKNDLVKSGGA
+140 DLEDSGSA
-155 FTFGKDTD
+155 FTLGKDTD
-163 KFSQMSDKYAAEAE
+163 KFSKMSDKYATEAE

-185 LGTSYSRVKNEF
+185 LGASYSRVKNEF
-197 DEYKKRLLGVND
+197 DEYKKRLLGVDD
-209 ASKKATKSTKKL
+209 ASKKAA
-221 GNQMDKSKKSTKK
+221 KSTKK

-243 KPAKKFGDALAGVV
+243 KPAKKFGDALSGVV
-257 RRLVLFRLLRSAIS
+257 RRMVLFRLLRSAIS

-279 GFQDLAQYS
+279 GMENLAQYS

-301 MTQLKNTFA
+301 MTQLKNAFA

-325 KFISLIIQAV
+325 KFIGLIIQAV

-350 YVKATEVEEDYGAA
+350 YVKATAVEENYGAA

-391 AQKDSDSSSNSYVG
+391 AQKDSDSSNNTYVG

-432 AGIFDPLKKSWE
+432 EGIFDPLKKSWE
-444 ENGPVVTAAVKEAFG
+444 ENGPVVTEAVKTAFG

-464 ASDVAASFIQV
+464 ASDVSASFMQV
-475 WNTEGYGKKITDD
+475 WNTEGYGKRITDD

-500 AGLVTQFDKAWVSGD
+500 AGLVTQFDRAWVSGD
-515 MGTNIIRNLCDIIL
+515 AGTNIIRNLCDIIL

-558 NSILSA
+558 NAILSA

-570 TVTDVLLALLNKAL
+570 TVTDALLALLNKAL

-594 AIPATFDLIAAA
+594 SIPATFDLIAAA

-611 AVIQGLKPFATWL
+611 AIIDALKPNAVWL
-624 WDDFLQPLGEWTGQV
+624 WKDFIEPIGKWTGKI
-639 IINALKKITDLLKT
+639 IINALKQITEWLKK
-653 FSDWIT
+653 FSDWINE
-659 DNKEAIEWI
+659 NKTVVEGF
-668 TVAVIAF
+668 TVAIIAF
-675 FAAWKWIQFVNGA
+675 FAAWEWIRFVNGA
-688 LKMIDTLSALSKAL
+688 VKMIDKLSLLIKTLDGLNL
-702 GMVDYEMGLIAVSIG
+702 EMGLIALAVGS
-717 AIIAVAYELYKNWD
+717 IIAIAIELYKNWD
-731 KMTPGE
+731 KMTPTE
-737 QVSSGLLALAMAAGV
+737 QVISGILALAAAAGV

-757 GAISGPLGAGVIAAS
+757 GAVSGPLGAGVVAAS
-772 LVAGVAAAKIAIDAG
+772 IIAGITAAKMAINAG
-787 KRTVESQ
+787 KRSY
-794 STTRGS
+794 SSYGS
-800 HGGGSR
+800 YGGGSYSR
-806 AYSAYQT
+806 YSAYQT

-844 NKHETEV
+844 NKRETEV

-869 GMSGNR
+869 GMNGGNR

-890 AVYKANNQEKQRVGV
+890 AVYKANNQERQRVGV

>member
-55 AKLNNQFAAQEQ
+55 AKLNNQYAAQEQ

-82 RVPTQNYIDLYK
+82 KIPTQEYLEIQA
-94 QIDEATKKL
+94 QIEKTEQKL
-103 VNLTARQEKFLNTGG
+103 SALTDRQEKFLDTGG
-118 KTNSNAYKKMQY
+118 KSNSSAYKKMQY
-130 DIDRLRETLK
+130 DIDQLTNTLKYAQGELK
-140 DLNEEKNDLVKSGGA
+140 DLEDSGSA
-155 FTFGKDTD
+155 FTLGKDTD
-163 KFSQMSDKYAAEAE
+163 KFAKMSDKYATEAE

-185 LGTSYSRVKNEF
+185 LGASYSRVKNEF
-197 DEYKKRLLGVND
+197 DEYKKRLLGVDD
-209 ASKKATKSTKKL
+209 ASKKAA
-221 GNQMDKSKKSTKK
+221 KSTKK

-243 KPAKKFGDALAGVV
+243 KPAKKFGDSLSGVI
-257 RRLVLFRLLRSAIS
+257 RRMVLFRLLSSAIS
-271 AAFRSAKE
+271 ATFRSAKDGME
-279 GFQDLAQYS
+279 NLAQYS
-288 PATNAAISMLLSQ
+288 PAANVAISMLLSQ
-301 MTQLKNTFA
+301 MTQLKNAFA

-325 KFISLIIQAV
+325 KLIGLIIQAV

-350 YVKATEVEEDYGAA
+350 YVKATAVEEDYGAA

-391 AQKDSDSSSNSYVG
+391 AQKDSDSSNNTYVG

-432 AGIFDPLKKSWE
+432 AGLFDPLKKSWE
-444 ENGPVVTAAVKEAFG
+444 ENGPVVTEAVKTAFG

-464 ASDVAASFIQV
+464 ASDVSASFMQV
-475 WNTEGYGKKITDD
+475 WNTEGYGKRITDD
-488 LLITVANLALTV
+488 LLITVANLVLTV
-500 AGLVTQFDKAWVSGD
+500 AGLVTQFDRAWVSGD
-515 MGTNIIRNLCDIIL
+515 TGTSIIRNLCDILL

-547 DLDFTPLLTSF
+547 GLDFTPLLTSF

-570 TVTDVLLALLNKAL
+570 TVTDALLALLNKAL

-594 AIPATFDLIAAA
+594 SIPATFDLIAAA

-611 AVIQGLKPFATWL
+611 AIIDALKPNAVWL
-624 WDDFLQPLGEWTGQV
+624 WKDFIEPIGKWTGKI
-639 IINALKKITDLLKT
+639 IINALKQITEWLKK
-653 FSDWIT
+653 FSDWINE
-659 DNKEAIEWI
+659 NKTVVEGF
-668 TVAVIAF
+668 TVAIIAF
-675 FAAWKWIQFVNGA
+675 FAAWEWIRFVNGA
-688 LKMIDTLSALSKAL
+688 VKMIDKLSLLIKTLDGLNL
-702 GMVDYEMGLIAVSIG
+702 EMGLIALAVGS
-717 AIIAVAYELYKNWD
+717 IIAIAIELYKNWD
-731 KMTPGE
+731 KMTPTE
-737 QVSSGLLALAMAAGV
+737 QVISGILALAAAAGV

-757 GAISGPLGAGVIAAS
+757 GAVSGPLGAGVVAAS
-772 LVAGVAAAKIAIDAG
+772 IIAGITAAKMAINAG
-787 KRTVESQ
+787 KRSY
-794 STTRGS
+794 SSYGS
-800 HGGGSR
+800 SGGGGYSR
-806 AYSAYQT
+806 YSAYQT

-869 GMSGNR
+869 GMNGNR

-890 AVYKANNQEKQRVGV
+890 AVYKANNQERQRVGV

>member
-55 AKLNNQFAAQEQ
+55 SKLNTQYAAQEQ

-73 EELETYAET
+73 EELEAYAET
-82 RVPTQNYIDLYK
+82 KIPTQEYLEIQA
-94 QIDEATKKL
+94 QIEKTEQKL
-103 VNLTARQEKFLNTGG
+103 SALTERQQKFLDTGG
-118 KTNSNAYKKMQY
+118 KSNSSAYKKMQY
-130 DIDRLRETLK
+130 DIDQLTNTLKYAQGELK
-140 DLNEEKNDLVKSGGA
+140 DLEDSGSA
-155 FTFGKDTD
+155 FTLGKDTD
-163 KFSQMSDKYAAEAE
+163 KFAKMSDKYATEAE

-185 LGTSYSRVKNEF
+185 LGASYSRVKNEF
-197 DEYKKRLLGVND
+197 DEYKKRLLGVDD
-209 ASKKATKSTKKL
+209 ASKKAA
-221 GNQMDKSKKSTKK
+221 KSTKK

-243 KPAKKFGDALAGVV
+243 KPAKKFGDALSGVV
-257 RRLVLFRLLRSAIS
+257 RRMVLFRLLRSAIS
-271 AAFRSAKE
+271 TAFRSAKE
-279 GFQDLAQYS
+279 GMENLAQYS
-288 PATNAAISMLLSQ
+288 PAANVAISMLLSQ
-301 MTQLKNTFA
+301 MTQLKNAFA

-325 KFISLIIQAV
+325 KFIGLIIQAV

-350 YVKATEVEEDYGAA
+350 YVKATAVEEDYGAA

-432 AGIFDPLKKSWE
+432 EGIFDPLKKSWE
-444 ENGPVVTAAVKEAFG
+444 ENGPVVTEAVKTAFG

-464 ASDVAASFIQV
+464 AGDVSASFMQV
-475 WNTEGYGKKITDD
+475 WNTEGYGKRITDD

-500 AGLVTQFDKAWVSGD
+500 AGLVTQFDRAWVSGD
-515 MGTNIIRNLCDIIL
+515 AGTNIIRNLCDILL

-558 NSILSA
+558 NAILSA

-570 TVTDVLLALLNKAL
+570 TVTDALLALLNKAL

-594 AIPATFDLIAAA
+594 AIPAVFDLIAAA
-606 LEALN
+606 LESLGAIID
-611 AVIQGLKPFATWL
+611 ALKPYAIWL
-624 WDDFLQPLGEWTGQV
+624 WDDFLQPVGKWTGEV
-639 IINALKKITDLLKT
+639 IISALKQITTWLKK
-653 FSDWIT
+653 FSDWISQNSGVVENMT
-659 DNKEAIEWI
+659 QVI
-668 TVAVIAF
+668 IAF
-675 FAAWKWIQFVNGA
+675 FAAWAFVKFVTGITELIA
-688 LKMIDTLSALSKAL
+688 SIGRFAKAL
-702 GMVDYEMGLIAVSIG
+702 IVLMSTGIGPVVIALGSIITLIGTLAR
-717 AIIAVAYELYKNWD
+717 NWD
-731 KMTPGE
+731 KMTPKE
-737 QVSSGLLALAMAAGV
+737 KVISGILALAAAVGV
-752 LAVAL
+752 LAVAM
-757 GAISGPLGAGVIAAS
+757 GAVAGGVGAVVVAGSIA
-772 LVAGVAAAKIAIDAG
+772 AGVASALIAINAG
-787 KRTVESQ
+787 KRAS
-794 STTRGS
+794 SSYGS
-800 HGGGSR
+800 SGGGGYSR
-806 AYSAYQT
+806 YSAYQT

-844 NKHETEV
+844 NKRETEV

-869 GMSGNR
+869 GMNGGNR

-890 AVYKANNQEKQRVGV
+890 AVYKANNQERQRVGV

>member
-8 LIDTEIDTS
+8 IIDTEIDTS

-55 AKLNNQFAAQEQ
+55 AKLNTQYAAQEQ
-67 KVKKLR
+67 KVKKLQ
-73 EELETYAET
+73 EELEAYAET
-82 RVPTQNYIDLYK
+82 KIPTQEYLEIQT
-94 QIDEATKKL
+94 QIEKTEQKL
-103 VNLTARQEKFLNTGG
+103 SALTERQEKFLDTGG
-118 KTNSNAYKKMQY
+118 KSNSSAYKKMQY
-130 DIDRLRETLK
+130 DIDQLTNTLK
-140 DLNEEKNDLVKSGGA
+140 YAQGELKYLEDSGSA
-155 FTFGKDTD
+155 FTLGKDTD
-163 KFSQMSDKYAAEAE
+163 KFAKMSDKYATEAE

-185 LGTSYSRVKNEF
+185 LGASYSRVKNEF
-197 DEYKKRLLGVND
+197 DEYKKRLLGVDD
-209 ASKKATKSTKKL
+209 ASKKAA
-221 GNQMDKSKKSTKK
+221 KSTKK

-243 KPAKKFGDALAGVV
+243 KPAKKFGDALSGVI
-257 RRLVLFRLLRSAIS
+257 RRMVLFRLLRSAIS

-279 GFQDLAQYS
+279 GMENLAQYS

-301 MTQLKNTFA
+301 MTQLKNAFA

-325 KFISLIIQAV
+325 KFIGLIIQAV

-350 YVKATEVEEDYGAA
+350 YVKATAVEEDYGAA

-432 AGIFDPLKKSWE
+432 EGIFDPLKKSWE
-444 ENGPVVTAAVKEAFG
+444 ENGPVVAEAVKTAFG

-464 ASDVAASFIQV
+464 AGDVSASFMQV
-475 WNTEGYGKKITDD
+475 WNTEGYGKRITDD
-488 LLITVANLALTV
+488 LLITVANLVLTV
-500 AGLVTQFDKAWVSGD
+500 AVLVTQFDRAWVSGD
-515 MGTNIIRNLCDIIL
+515 TGTSIIRNLCDILL

-558 NSILSA
+558 NAILSA

-570 TVTDVLLALLNKAL
+570 TVTDALLALLNKAL

-594 AIPATFDLIAAA
+594 AIPAVFNLIAAA
-606 LEALN
+606 LEALG
-611 AVIQGLKPFATWL
+611 AIIDALKPYAIWL
-624 WDDFLQPLGEWTGQV
+624 WDDFLQPVGKWTGEV
-639 IINALKKITDLLKT
+639 IISALKQITTWLKK
-653 FSDWIT
+653 FSDWISQNSGVVENMT
-659 DNKEAIEWI
+659 QVI
-668 TVAVIAF
+668 IAF
-675 FAAWKWIQFVNGA
+675 FAAWAFVKFVTGITELIA
-688 LKMIDTLSALSKAL
+688 SIGRFAKAL
-702 GMVDYEMGLIAVSIG
+702 IVLMSTGIGPVVIALGSIITLIGTLAR
-717 AIIAVAYELYKNWD
+717 NWD
-731 KMTPGE
+731 KMTPKE
-737 QVSSGLLALAMAAGV
+737 KVISGILALAAAVGV
-752 LAVAL
+752 LAVAM
-757 GAISGPLGAGVIAAS
+757 GAVAGGVGAVVVAGSIA
-772 LVAGVAAAKIAIDAG
+772 AGVASALIAINAG
-787 KRTVESQ
+787 KRAS
-794 STTRGS
+794 SSYGS
-800 HGGGSR
+800 YGGGSYSR
-806 AYSAYQT
+806 YSAYQT

-869 GMSGNR
+869 GMSGGNR

-890 AVYKANNQEKQRVGV
+890 AVYKANNQERQRVGV

>member
-55 AKLNNQFAAQEQ
+55 AKLNNQYAAQEQ

-82 RVPTQNYIDLYK
+82 SVPTQNYIDLYK

-155 FTFGKDTD
+155 FTLGKDTD
-163 KFSQMSDKYAAEAE
+163 KFSQMSDKYAAESE

-185 LGTSYSRVKNEF
+185 LGASYSRVKNEF
-197 DEYKKRLLGVND
+197 DEYKKRLIGVN
-209 ASKKATKSTKKL
+209 SATKKTA
-221 GNQMDKSKKSTKK
+221 KSTKK

-243 KPAKKFGDALAGVV
+243 KPAKKFGDALSGVV
-257 RRLVLFRLLRSAIS
+257 RRMVLFRLLRSAIS
-271 AAFRSAKE
+271 TAFRSAKE
-279 GFQDLAQYS
+279 GMENLAQYS
-288 PATNAAISMLLSQ
+288 PAANVAISMLFSQ
-301 MTQLKNTFA
+301 MTQLKNAFA

-325 KFISLIIQAV
+325 KFIGLIIQAV

-350 YVKATEVEEDYGAA
+350 YVKATAVEEDYGAA

-432 AGIFDPLKKSWE
+432 EGIFDPLKKSWE
-444 ENGPVVTAAVKEAFG
+444 ENGPVVTEAVKTAFG

-464 ASDVAASFIQV
+464 AGDVSASFMQV
-475 WNTEGYGKKITDD
+475 WNTEGYGKQITDD
-488 LLITVANLALTV
+488 LLITVANLVLTV
-500 AGLVTQFDKAWVSGD
+500 AGLVTQFDRAWVSGD
-515 MGTNIIRNLCDIIL
+515 TGTSIIRNLCDILL

-558 NSILSA
+558 NAILSA

-570 TVTDVLLALLNKAL
+570 TVTDALLALLNKAL

-594 AIPATFDLIAAA
+594 AIPAVFDLIAAA
-606 LEALN
+606 LEALE
-611 AVIQGLKPFATWL
+611 AIIDALKPYAIWL
-624 WDDFLQPLGEWTGQV
+624 WDDFLQPVGKWTGEV
-639 IINALKKITDLLKT
+639 IISALKQITIWLKK
-653 FSDWIT
+653 FSDWISQNSGVVENMT
-659 DNKEAIEWI
+659 QVI
-668 TVAVIAF
+668 IAF
-675 FAAWKWIQFVNGA
+675 FAAWAFVKFVTGIA
-688 LKMIDTLSALSKAL
+688 ELITSIGRFAKAL
-702 GMVDYEMGLIAVSIG
+702 IVLMSTGISPVVIALGSIITLIGTLAR
-717 AIIAVAYELYKNWD
+717 NWD
-731 KMTPGE
+731 KMTPKE
-737 QVSSGLLALAMAAGV
+737 KVISGILALAAAVGV
-752 LAVAL
+752 LAVAM
-757 GAISGPLGAGVIAAS
+757 GAVAGGVGAVVVAGSIA
-772 LVAGVAAAKIAIDAG
+772 AGVASALIAINAG
-787 KRTVESQ
+787 KRAS
-794 STTRGS
+794 SSYGS
-800 HGGGSR
+800 YGGGSYSR
-806 AYSAYQT
+806 YSAYQT
-813 PAVAASYSMPRL
+813 PTVAASYSMPRL

-844 NKHETEV
+844 NKRETEV

-869 GMSGNR
+869 GMNGGNR

-890 AVYKANNQEKQRVGV
+890 AVYKANNQERQRVGV

>member
-55 AKLNNQFAAQEQ
+55 AKLNNQYAAQEQ

-82 RVPTQNYIDLYK
+82 KIPTQEYLEIQT
-94 QIDEATKKL
+94 QIEKTEQKL
-103 VNLTARQEKFLNTGG
+103 SALTERQQKFLDTGG
-118 KTNSNAYKKMQY
+118 KSNSSAYKKMQY
-130 DIDRLRETLK
+130 DIDQLTNTLKYAQGELK
-140 DLNEEKNDLVKSGGA
+140 DLEDSGSA

-163 KFSQMSDKYAAEAE
+163 KFAKMSDKYATEAE

-185 LGTSYSRVKNEF
+185 LGASYSRVKNEF
-197 DEYKKRLLGVND
+197 DEYKKRLLGVDD
-209 ASKKATKSTKKL
+209 ASKKAA
-221 GNQMDKSKKSTKK
+221 KSTKK

-243 KPAKKFGDALAGVV
+243 KPAKKFGDALSGVV
-257 RRLVLFRLLRSAIS
+257 RRMVLFRLLRSAIS

-279 GFQDLAQYS
+279 GMENLAQYS

-301 MTQLKNTFA
+301 MTQLKNAFA

-325 KFISLIIQAV
+325 KFIGLIIQAV

-350 YVKATEVEEDYGAA
+350 YVKATAVEEDYGAA

-432 AGIFDPLKKSWE
+432 EGLFDPLKKSWE
-444 ENGPVVTAAVKEAFG
+444 ENGPVVTEAVKTAFG

-464 ASDVAASFIQV
+464 AGDVSASFMQV
-475 WNTEGYGKKITDD
+475 WNTEGYGKRITDD
-488 LLITVANLALTV
+488 LLITVANLVLTV
-500 AGLVTQFDKAWVSGD
+500 AGLVTQFDRAWVSGD
-515 MGTNIIRNLCDIIL
+515 TGTSIIRNLCDILL

-558 NSILSA
+558 NAILSA

-570 TVTDVLLALLNKAL
+570 TVTDALLALLNKAL

-594 AIPATFDLIAAA
+594 AIPAVFDLIAAA
-606 LEALN
+606 LEALGAIIN
-611 AVIQGLKPFATWL
+611 ALKPYAIWL
-624 WDDFLQPLGEWTGQV
+624 WDDFLQPVGKWTGEV
-639 IINALKKITDLLKT
+639 IISALKQITTWLKK
-653 FSDWIT
+653 FSDWISQNSGVVENMT
-659 DNKEAIEWI
+659 QVI
-668 TVAVIAF
+668 IAF
-675 FAAWKWIQFVNGA
+675 FAAWAFVKFVTGITELIA
-688 LKMIDTLSALSKAL
+688 SIGRFAKAL
-702 GMVDYEMGLIAVSIG
+702 IVLMSTGIGPVVIALGSIITLIGTLAR
-717 AIIAVAYELYKNWD
+717 NWD
-731 KMTPGE
+731 KMTPKE
-737 QVSSGLLALAMAAGV
+737 KVISGILALAAVGV
-752 LAVAL
+752 LAVAM
-757 GAISGPLGAGVIAAS
+757 GAVAGGVGAVVVAGSIA
-772 LVAGVAAAKIAIDAG
+772 AGVASALIAINAG
-787 KRTVESQ
+787 KRAS
-794 STTRGS
+794 SSYGS
-800 HGGGSR
+800 YGGGSYSR
-806 AYSAYQT
+806 YSAYQT

-844 NKHETEV
+844 NKRETEV

-869 GMSGNR
+869 GMSGGNR

-890 AVYKANNQEKQRVGV
+890 AVYKANNQERQRVGV

>member
-55 AKLNNQFAAQEQ
+55 AKLNTQYAAQEQ

-73 EELETYAET
+73 EELEAYAET
-82 RVPTQNYIDLYK
+82 KIPTQEYLEIQT
-94 QIDEATKKL
+94 QIEKTEQKL
-103 VNLTARQEKFLNTGG
+103 SALTERQEKFLDTGG
-118 KTNSNAYKKMQY
+118 KSNSSAYKKMQY
-130 DIDRLRETLK
+130 DIDQLTNTLKYAQGELK
-140 DLNEEKNDLVKSGGA
+140 DLEDSGSA
-155 FTFGKDTD
+155 FTLGKDTD
-163 KFSQMSDKYAAEAE
+163 KFAKMSDKYATEAE

-185 LGTSYSRVKNEF
+185 LGASYSRVKNEF
-197 DEYKKRLLGVND
+197 DEYKKRLLGVDD
-209 ASKKATKSTKKL
+209 ASKKAA
-221 GNQMDKSKKSTKK
+221 KSTKK

-243 KPAKKFGDALAGVV
+243 KPAKKFGDALSGVI
-257 RRLVLFRLLRSAIS
+257 RRMVLFRLLSSAIS
-271 AAFRSAKE
+271 AAFRSAKDGME
-279 GFQDLAQYS
+279 NLAQYS
-288 PATNAAISMLLSQ
+288 PAANVAISMLLSQ
-301 MTQLKNTFA
+301 MTQLKNAFA

-325 KFISLIIQAV
+325 KFIGLIIQAV

-350 YVKATEVEEDYGAA
+350 YVKATAVEEDYGAA

-432 AGIFDPLKKSWE
+432 EGIFDPLKKSWE
-444 ENGPVVTAAVKEAFG
+444 ENGPAVTEAVKTAFG

-464 ASDVAASFIQV
+464 ASDVSASFMQV
-475 WNTEGYGKKITDD
+475 WNTEGYGKRITDD
-488 LLITVANLALTV
+488 LLITVANLVLTV
-500 AGLVTQFDKAWVSGD
+500 AVLVTQFDRAWVSGD
-515 MGTNIIRNLCDIIL
+515 TGTSIIRNLCDILL

-558 NSILSA
+558 NAILSA

-570 TVTDVLLALLNKAL
+570 TVTDALLALLNKAL

-594 AIPATFDLIAAA
+594 AIPAVFDLIAAA
-606 LEALN
+606 LEALG
-611 AVIQGLKPFATWL
+611 AIIDALKPYAIWL
-624 WDDFLQPLGEWTGQV
+624 WDDFLQPVGKWTGEV
-639 IINALKKITDLLKT
+639 IISALKQITTWLKK
-653 FSDWIT
+653 FSDWISQNSGVVENMT
-659 DNKEAIEWI
+659 QVI
-668 TVAVIAF
+668 IAF
-675 FAAWKWIQFVNGA
+675 FAAWAFVKFVTGIA
-688 LKMIDTLSALSKAL
+688 ELITSIGRFAKTLIVLMSTGISPVVIAL
-702 GMVDYEMGLIAVSIG
+702 GSIITLIGTLAR
-717 AIIAVAYELYKNWD
+717 NWD
-731 KMTPGE
+731 KMTPKE
-737 QVSSGLLALAMAAGV
+737 KVISGILALAAAVGV
-752 LAVAL
+752 LAVAM
-757 GAISGPLGAGVIAAS
+757 GAVAGGVGAVVVAGSIA
-772 LVAGVAAAKIAIDAG
+772 AGVASALIAINAG
-787 KRTVESQ
+787 KRAS
-794 STTRGS
+794 SSYGS
-800 HGGGSR
+800 YGGGSYSR
-806 AYSAYQT
+806 YSAYQT

-844 NKHETEV
+844 NKRETEV

-869 GMSGNR
+869 GMSGGNR

-890 AVYKANNQEKQRVGV
+890 AVYKANNQERQRVGV

>member
-55 AKLNNQFAAQEQ
+55 AKLNNQYAAQEQ

-73 EELETYAET
+73 EELESYAET
-82 RVPTQNYIDLYK
+82 KIPTQEYLEIQA
-94 QIDEATKKL
+94 QIEKTEQKL
-103 VNLTARQEKFLNTGG
+103 SALTERQEKFLDTGG
-118 KTNSNAYKKMQY
+118 KSNSSAYKKMQY
-130 DIDRLRETLK
+130 DIDQLTNTLK
-140 DLNEEKNDLVKSGGA
+140 YAQGELKDMEDSGSA
-155 FTFGKDTD
+155 FTLGKDTD
-163 KFSQMSDKYAAEAE
+163 KFAKMSDKYATEAE

-185 LGTSYSRVKNEF
+185 LGASYSRVKNEF
-197 DEYKKRLLGVND
+197 DEYKKRLLGVNS
-209 ASKKATKSTKKL
+209 ATKKTAKSTKSLNGQLKKGSKSAKNF
-221 GNQMDKSKKSTKK
+221 GN
-234 LGNQMDKSK
+234 
-243 KPAKKFGDALAGVV
+243 ALTGFF
-257 RRLVLFRLLRSAIS
+257 RRFILLRLIRSAV
-271 AAFRSAKE
+271 AAVFRSLKE
-279 GFQDLAQYS
+279 GFQNLVQYS
-288 PATNAAISMLLSQ
+288 PATNAAASMLLSSL
-301 MTQLKNTFA
+301 TQLKNAFA

-350 YVKATEVEEDYGAA
+350 YVKATAVEEDYGAA

-391 AQKDSDSSSNSYVG
+391 AQKDSDSSSSSYVG

-432 AGIFDPLKKSWE
+432 EGLFYPLKKSWE
-444 ENGPVVTAAVKEAFG
+444 ENGPVVTEAVKTAFG

-464 ASDVAASFIQV
+464 AGDVSASFMQV
-475 WNTEGYGKKITDD
+475 WNTEGYGKRITDD
-488 LLITVANLALTV
+488 LLITVANLVLTV
-500 AGLVTQFDKAWVSGD
+500 AGLVTQFDLAWVSGD
-515 MGTNIIRNLCDIIL
+515 TGTSIIRNLCDILL

-558 NSILSA
+558 NAILSA

-570 TVTDVLLALLNKAL
+570 TVTDALLALLNKAL

-594 AIPATFDLIAAA
+594 SIPAVFDLIAAA
-606 LEALN
+606 LEALG
-611 AVIQGLKPFATWL
+611 VIIDALKPYAIWL
-624 WDDFLQPLGEWTGQV
+624 WDDFLQPVGKWTGEV
-639 IINALKKITDLLKT
+639 IISALKQITTWLKK
-653 FSDWIT
+653 FSDWISQNSGVVENMT
-659 DNKEAIEWI
+659 QVI
-668 TVAVIAF
+668 IAF
-675 FAAWKWIQFVNGA
+675 FAAWAFVKFVTGITELIA
-688 LKMIDTLSALSKAL
+688 SIGRFAKAL
-702 GMVDYEMGLIAVSIG
+702 IALMSTGIGPVVIALGSIITLIGTLAR
-717 AIIAVAYELYKNWD
+717 NWD
-731 KMTPGE
+731 KMTPKE
-737 QVSSGLLALAMAAGV
+737 KVISGILALAAAVGV
-752 LAVAL
+752 LAVAM
-757 GAISGPLGAGVIAAS
+757 GAVAGGVGAVVVAGSIA
-772 LVAGVAAAKIAIDAG
+772 AGVASALIAINAG
-787 KRTVESQ
+787 KRAS
-794 STTRGS
+794 SSYGS
-800 HGGGSR
+800 SGGGGYSR
-806 AYSAYQT
+806 YSAYQT

-844 NKHETEV
+844 NKRETEV

-861 LKEALEET
+861 LKEALEEI
-869 GMSGNR
+869 GMSGGNR

-890 AVYKANNQEKQRVGV
+890 AVYKANNQERQRVGV

>member
-8 LIDTEIDTS
+8 IIDTEIDTS

-55 AKLNNQFAAQEQ
+55 AKLNNQYAAQEQ

-73 EELETYAET
+73 EELEAYAET
-82 RVPTQNYIDLYK
+82 KIPTQEYLEIQA
-94 QIDEATKKL
+94 QIEKTEQKL
-103 VNLTARQEKFLNTGG
+103 SALTDRQEKFLDTGG
-118 KTNSNAYKKMQY
+118 KSNSSAYKKMQY
-130 DIDRLRETLK
+130 DIDQLTNTLKYAQGELK
-140 DLNEEKNDLVKSGGA
+140 DLEDSGSA
-155 FTFGKDTD
+155 FTLGKDTD
-163 KFSQMSDKYAAEAE
+163 KFAKMSDKYATEAE

-185 LGTSYSRVKNEF
+185 LGASYSRVKNEF
-197 DEYKKRLLGVND
+197 DEYKKRLLGVDD
-209 ASKKATKSTKKL
+209 ASKKAA
-221 GNQMDKSKKSTKK
+221 KSTKK

-243 KPAKKFGDALAGVV
+243 KPAKKFGDALSGVI
-257 RRLVLFRLLRSAIS
+257 RRMVLFRLLSSAIS
-271 AAFRSAKE
+271 AAFRSAKDGME
-279 GFQDLAQYS
+279 NLAQYS
-288 PATNAAISMLLSQ
+288 PATNVAISMLLSQ
-301 MTQLKNTFA
+301 MTQLKNAFA

-319 AAPALS
+319 VAPALS
-325 KFISLIIQAV
+325 KFIGLIIQAV

-350 YVKATEVEEDYGAA
+350 YVKATAVEEDYGAA

-391 AQKDSDSSSNSYVG
+391 AQKDSDSSSSSYVG

-432 AGIFDPLKKSWE
+432 EGLFDPLKKSWE
-444 ENGPVVTAAVKEAFG
+444 ENGPVVTEAVKTAFG

-464 ASDVAASFIQV
+464 ASDVSASFMQV
-475 WNTEGYGKKITDD
+475 WNTEGYGKRITDD
-488 LLITVANLALTV
+488 LLITVANLVLTV

-515 MGTNIIRNLCDIIL
+515 TGTGIIRNLCDILL

-570 TVTDVLLALLNKAL
+570 TVTDALLALLNKAL

-594 AIPATFDLIAAA
+594 SIPATFDLIAAA

-611 AVIQGLKPFATWL
+611 AIIDALKPNAVWL
-624 WDDFLQPLGEWTGQV
+624 WKDFIEPIGKWTGKI
-639 IINALKKITDLLKT
+639 IINALKQITEWLKK
-653 FSDWIT
+653 FSDWINE
-659 DNKEAIEWI
+659 NKTVVEGF
-668 TVAVIAF
+668 TVAIIAF
-675 FAAWKWIQFVNGA
+675 FAAWEWIRFVNGA
-688 LKMIDTLSALSKAL
+688 VKMIDKLSLLIKTLDGLNL
-702 GMVDYEMGLIAVSIG
+702 EMGLIALAVGS
-717 AIIAVAYELYKNWD
+717 IIAIAIELYKNWD
-731 KMTPGE
+731 KMTPTE
-737 QVSSGLLALAMAAGV
+737 QVISGILALAAAAGV

-757 GAISGPLGAGVIAAS
+757 GAVSGPLGAGVVAAS
-772 LVAGVAAAKIAIDAG
+772 IIAGITAAKMAINAG
-787 KRTVESQ
+787 KRSY
-794 STTRGS
+794 SSYGS
-800 HGGGSR
+800 SGGGGYSR
-806 AYSAYQT
+806 YSAYQT

-844 NKHETEV
+844 NKRETEV

-869 GMSGNR
+869 GMNGNR